1 MTHRFRFTCTRLLPA
16 CALAALLVGP
26 PGFAPSAN
34 AADVTYPGSNLDK
47 GPLWNIDN
55 SLFPAGSLSDN
66 VVTINSGNV
75 GGDVY
80 GNDVDAAFSPV
91 SNNTVILS
99 GGSVGGD
106 ILGGANNGAVTDN
119 NVSISG
125 FGSVLG
131 SVYGGYGAAEGTVNG
146 NDVSISDSGSVTGNV
161 LGGYSRSVN
170 SHVIGNTVTISGGT
184 VRDIYGGQ
192 SGKGNALNN
201 RVTLDGAASQTNV
214 IYGGRVEQ
222 GTARENAVVMKNGSV
237 TLGIFGGIAT
247 ADGGQAQDN
256 HVTMSGGSVGEHLIG
271 GYVQNGSGAATGNSV
286 IFNGG
291 SVTENVYGGRSVNG
305 PAQNNSVT
313 MTNGS
318 ANWLLGGYSNSGDAS
333 GNRVEVSGGT
343 LSGGVNGGETTSGNA
358 TGNSVDFSNVTATY
372 VQGGYSGSGSAT
384 GNSLA
389 LHSGTVQNNAF
400 GGYVDSGSGEASDN
414 SVTFNG
420 GSVTNNIY
428 GGMSAAGLAQNN
440 SVTMTNGSAKWLLGG
455 YSANGNVI
463 GNSVTFNGGSVTNN
477 IYGGMSAAGLAQ
489 NNSVTMTNGSA
500 KWLLGGYSANG
511 NVIGNSVNVSGGTLT
526 GVSGGESNSGSAT
539 GNIVSISSGTVQ
551 SNVNGGFV
559 ASGSGKATGNI
570 VNISGNADLSTATVA
585 GGISSS
591 DAFTGNTLNK
601 NSDAAVHIARNFA
614 SVNFGYSGNA
624 NIGELD
630 STPTGSALS
639 GVTVNTNANNVSFD
653 GVISGSGPITKT
665 GAGTLI
671 LSGTNTYSGGTTI
684 SAGTLSIGSDTNI
697 GSGTNTIGNKGT
709 LLLSGNGTYTNDWT
723 LSGAGSAIA
732 TDNNN
737 TLSGVLSGN
746 GGLTKTGAG
755 TLTLTG
761 NNTYAG
767 GTAINDGTLKGN
779 IASGTDLSIAASA
792 IYDGDNKARSVGGL
806 NGGGKILNTDGL
818 TVQSG
823 DFAGIIDN
831 SNTSLLKNGAGTLT
845 LTGNNAYTGST
856 TISEGTLKGNIAS
869 GTDLSIA
876 ASAIYDGDNKARSVG
891 GLNGG
896 GKILNTSGL
905 TVQSGTFGG
914 VIDNSNTSLIK
925 TGAGTLTLTGNNAYT
940 GGTTISEGTLK
951 GNIASGTDLSIAASA
966 TYDGDNKARSVGDL
980 NGGGNIFNTDGLTVQ
995 SGTFDGVI
1003 DNSNT
1008 SLTKTGAGTLTL
1020 TGNNAYTGST
1030 TISEGTLKGNIA
1042 SGTDL
1047 SIAAS
1052 ATYDGA
1058 NKARSVGGLNG
1069 GGKILNTDGLTVQS
1083 GTFGGVIGNSNTSLI
1098 KTGAGTLTLTGT
1110 NAYTGSTTI
1119 SEGTL
1124 KGNIASGTDLSIADS
1139 ATYDGDNKARSVGGL
1154 NGAGNILNTDGLTVQ
1169 SGDFAGSI
1177 DNSNSG
1183 LTKTGAGTLTLSGTN
1198 TYTGMTTVRSGTLAL
1213 GSDLTSNQLTLYGGT
1228 VFDRGSH
1235 NHSLD
1240 NGILSVNGANGQ
1252 SAMYKGDL
1260 SARNATLNFISP
1272 VHPTQP
1278 LLRVTGDADVSGS
1291 ACNVGLAGGT
1301 SLASGSTLTLLEVD
1315 PDKTLT
1321 ANNLQ
1326 RGNGIVQ
1333 IGSTVAHDITADVNL
1348 DPTTRR
1354 LNAVTAQVSPG
1365 RATDQSKALSEGFL
1379 GGLALNLQGADLVA
1393 GRGMDSAVRASSGTD
1408 DAERHGFAGFGALSG
1423 GSLRYNTGSH
1433 LDMNSL
1439 SLLTGLAW
1447 GIDLAPGRL
1456 TLGAFF
1462 EYGNGSYDTHNS
1474 FTNAASVDGDG
1485 NAYYL
1490 GGGILAR
1497 MDFVNIGPGRF
1508 YAEASGRAGKTHN
1521 EYDSSDLRD
1530 AAGRKADYDSSSPY
1544 YGLHFGT
1551 GYVWNINDAATLD
1564 LYGKYFW
1571 TRQQGDSVGLS
1582 TGEHL
1587 SFDDINSSRLRF
1599 GGRFAYILNE
1609 HVAPYIGAAWEH
1621 EFDGKARA
1629 KTNGFDI
1636 DAPNLRG
1643 NTGIGELGLS
1653 LTPSADLPL
1662 TIDLGVQGY
1671 TGKHEGVTGSLMVK
1685 WEF

>member
-1 MTHRFRFTCTRLLPA
+1 M
-16 CALAALLVGP
+16 
-26 PGFAPSAN
+26 
-34 AADVTYPGSNLDK
+34 
-47 GPLWNIDN
+47 
-55 SLFPAGSLSDN
+55 
-66 VVTINSGNV
+66 
-75 GGDVY
+75 
-80 GNDVDAAFSPV
+80 
-91 SNNTVILS
+91 
-99 GGSVGGD
+99 
-106 ILGGANNGAVTDN
+106 
-119 NVSISG
+119 
-125 FGSVLG
+125 
-131 SVYGGYGAAEGTVNG
+131 
-146 NDVSISDSGSVTGNV
+146 
-161 LGGYSRSVN
+161 
-170 SHVIGNTVTISGGT
+170 
-184 VRDIYGGQ
+184 
-192 SGKGNALNN
+192 
-201 RVTLDGAASQTNV
+201 
-214 IYGGRVEQ
+214 
-222 GTARENAVVMKNGSV
+222 
-237 TLGIFGGIAT
+237 
-247 ADGGQAQDN
+247 
-256 HVTMSGGSVGEHLIG
+256 
-271 GYVQNGSGAATGNSV
+271 
-286 IFNGG
+286 
-291 SVTENVYGGRSVNG
+291 
-305 PAQNNSVT
+305 
-313 MTNGS
+313 
-318 ANWLLGGYSNSGDAS
+318 
-333 GNRVEVSGGT
+333 
-343 LSGGVNGGETTSGNA
+343 
-358 TGNSVDFSNVTATY
+358 
-372 VQGGYSGSGSAT
+372 
-384 GNSLA
+384 
-389 LHSGTVQNNAF
+389 
-400 GGYVDSGSGEASDN
+400 
-414 SVTFNG
+414 
-420 GSVTNNIY
+420 
-428 GGMSAAGLAQNN
+428 
-440 SVTMTNGSAKWLLGG
+440 
-455 YSANGNVI
+455 
-463 GNSVTFNGGSVTNN
+463 
-477 IYGGMSAAGLAQ
+477 
-489 NNSVTMTNGSA
+489 
-500 KWLLGGYSANG
+500 
-511 NVIGNSVNVSGGTLT
+511 
-526 GVSGGESNSGSAT
+526 
-539 GNIVSISSGTVQ
+539 
-551 SNVNGGFV
+551 
-559 ASGSGKATGNI
+559 
-570 VNISGNADLSTATVA
+570 NISGNADLSGAVVA
-585 GGISSS
+585 GGSSPDG
-591 DAFTGNTLNK
+591 DAFTDNTLNK
-601 NSDAAVHIARNFA
+601 NSDAAVHLARNFA
-614 SVNFGYSGNA
+614 SVNFGYSGTA

-653 GVISGSGPITKT
+653 GVISGSGSITKT

-755 TLTLTG
+755 TLTL
-761 NNTYAG
+761 
-767 GTAINDGTLKGN
+767 
-779 IASGTDLSIAASA
+779 
-792 IYDGDNKARSVGGL
+792 
-806 NGGGKILNTDGL
+806 
-818 TVQSG
+818 
-823 DFAGIIDN
+823 
-831 SNTSLLKNGAGTLT
+831 
-845 LTGNNAYTGST
+845 
-856 TISEGTLKGNIAS
+856 
-869 GTDLSIA
+869 
-876 ASAIYDGDNKARSVG
+876 
-891 GLNGG
+891 
-896 GKILNTSGL
+896 
-905 TVQSGTFGG
+905 
-914 VIDNSNTSLIK
+914 
-925 TGAGTLTLTGNNAYT
+925 
-940 GGTTISEGTLK
+940 
-951 GNIASGTDLSIAASA
+951 
-966 TYDGDNKARSVGDL
+966 
-980 NGGGNIFNTDGLTVQ
+980 
-995 SGTFDGVI
+995 
-1003 DNSNT
+1003 
-1008 SLTKTGAGTLTL
+1008 
-1020 TGNNAYTGST
+1020 
-1030 TISEGTLKGNIA
+1030 
-1042 SGTDL
+1042 
-1047 SIAAS
+1047 
-1052 ATYDGA
+1052 
-1058 NKARSVGGLNG
+1058 
-1069 GGKILNTDGLTVQS
+1069 
-1083 GTFGGVIGNSNTSLI
+1083 
-1098 KTGAGTLTLTGT
+1098 
-1110 NAYTGSTTI
+1110 
-1119 SEGTL
+1119 
-1124 KGNIASGTDLSIADS
+1124 
-1139 ATYDGDNKARSVGGL
+1139 
-1154 NGAGNILNTDGLTVQ
+1154 
-1169 SGDFAGSI
+1169 
-1177 DNSNSG
+1177 
-1183 LTKTGAGTLTLSGTN
+1183 SGTN

-1213 GSDLTSNQLTLYGGT
+1213 GSELTSNQLTLYGGT

-1301 SLASGSTLTLLEVD
+1301 SLASGSTLTLLDVD

-1333 IGSTVAHDITADVNL
+1333 IGSTVAHDITTDVAL
-1348 DPTTRR
+1348 DPTTGR
-1354 LNAVTAQVSPG
+1354 LSAVTAQVSPG

-1629 KTNGFDI
+1629 RTNGFDI

-1662 TIDLGVQGY
+1662 TVDLGVQGY

>member
-1 MTHRFRFTCTRLLPA
+1 M
-16 CALAALLVGP
+16 
-26 PGFAPSAN
+26 
-34 AADVTYPGSNLDK
+34 
-47 GPLWNIDN
+47 
-55 SLFPAGSLSDN
+55 
-66 VVTINSGNV
+66 
-75 GGDVY
+75 
-80 GNDVDAAFSPV
+80 
-91 SNNTVILS
+91 
-99 GGSVGGD
+99 
-106 ILGGANNGAVTDN
+106 
-119 NVSISG
+119 
-125 FGSVLG
+125 
-131 SVYGGYGAAEGTVNG
+131 
-146 NDVSISDSGSVTGNV
+146 
-161 LGGYSRSVN
+161 
-170 SHVIGNTVTISGGT
+170 
-184 VRDIYGGQ
+184 
-192 SGKGNALNN
+192 
-201 RVTLDGAASQTNV
+201 TLDGAASQANV

-247 ADGGQAQDN
+247 VDGGQAQDN
-256 HVTMSGGSVGEHLIG
+256 HVTMSGGAVGEHLIG
-271 GYVQNGSGAATGNSV
+271 GYVQNGNGAATGNSV

-318 ANWLLGGYSNSGDAS
+318 ANWLLGGYSDSGDAS

-440 SVTMTNGSAKWLLGG
+440 SVIMTNGSA
-455 YSANGNVI
+455 N
-463 GNSVTFNGGSVTNN
+463 
-477 IYGGMSAAGLAQ
+477 
-489 NNSVTMTNGSA
+489 
-500 KWLLGGYSANG
+500 WLLGGYSANG

-539 GNIVSISSGTVQ
+539 GNIVSISGGTVQ

-653 GVISGSGPITKT
+653 GVISGSGSITKT

-876 ASAIYDGDNKARSVG
+876 ASA
-891 GLNGG
+891 
-896 GKILNTSGL
+896 
-905 TVQSGTFGG
+905 
-914 VIDNSNTSLIK
+914 
-925 TGAGTLTLTGNNAYT
+925 
-940 GGTTISEGTLK
+940 
-951 GNIASGTDLSIAASA
+951 

-1008 SLTKTGAGTLTL
+1008 S
-1020 TGNNAYTGST
+1020 
-1030 TISEGTLKGNIA
+1030 
-1042 SGTDL
+1042 
-1047 SIAAS
+1047 
-1052 ATYDGA
+1052 
-1058 NKARSVGGLNG
+1058 
-1069 GGKILNTDGLTVQS
+1069 
-1083 GTFGGVIGNSNTSLI
+1083 
-1098 KTGAGTLTLTGT
+1098 
-1110 NAYTGSTTI
+1110 
-1119 SEGTL
+1119 
-1124 KGNIASGTDLSIADS
+1124 
-1139 ATYDGDNKARSVGGL
+1139 
-1154 NGAGNILNTDGLTVQ
+1154 
-1169 SGDFAGSI
+1169 
-1177 DNSNSG
+1177 

-1240 NGILSVNGANGQ
+1240 NGILSVNGANSQ

-1291 ACNVGLAGGT
+1291 AYNVGLAGGT

-1348 DPTTRR
+1348 DPTTGR

-1365 RATDQSKALSEGFL
+1365 RATDQSKALPEGFL

-1497 MDFVNIGPGRF
+1497 MDFVNTGPGRF

>member
-66 VVTINSGNV
+66 KVTINSGNV
-75 GGDVY
+75 SGDVY

-201 RVTLDGAASQTNV
+201 SVTLDGAASQANV

-256 HVTMSGGSVGEHLIG
+256 HVTMSGGAVGEHLIG

-318 ANWLLGGYSNSGDAS
+318 AKWLLGGYSNSGDAS

-440 SVTMTNGSAKWLLGG
+440 SVTMTNGSANWLLGG
-455 YSANGNVI
+455 YSDSGDV
-463 GNSVTFNGGSVTNN
+463 S
-477 IYGGMSAAGLAQ
+477 
-489 NNSVTMTNGSA
+489 
-500 KWLLGGYSANG
+500 
-511 NVIGNSVNVSGGTLT
+511 GNSVN
-526 GVSGGESNSGSAT
+526 VSGGESNSGSAT
-539 GNIVSISSGTVQ
+539 GNIVSISGGTVQ

-570 VNISGNADLSTATVA
+570 VNISGNADLSGAVVA
-585 GGISSS
+585 GGSSPDG

-601 NSDAAVHIARNFA
+601 NSDAAVNIARNFA
-614 SVNFGYSGNA
+614 SVIFGYSGTA

-653 GVISGSGPITKT
+653 GVISGSGSITKT

-755 TLTLTG
+755 TLTL
-761 NNTYAG
+761 
-767 GTAINDGTLKGN
+767 
-779 IASGTDLSIAASA
+779 
-792 IYDGDNKARSVGGL
+792 
-806 NGGGKILNTDGL
+806 
-818 TVQSG
+818 
-823 DFAGIIDN
+823 
-831 SNTSLLKNGAGTLT
+831 
-845 LTGNNAYTGST
+845 
-856 TISEGTLKGNIAS
+856 
-869 GTDLSIA
+869 
-876 ASAIYDGDNKARSVG
+876 
-891 GLNGG
+891 
-896 GKILNTSGL
+896 
-905 TVQSGTFGG
+905 
-914 VIDNSNTSLIK
+914 
-925 TGAGTLTLTGNNAYT
+925 
-940 GGTTISEGTLK
+940 
-951 GNIASGTDLSIAASA
+951 
-966 TYDGDNKARSVGDL
+966 
-980 NGGGNIFNTDGLTVQ
+980 
-995 SGTFDGVI
+995 
-1003 DNSNT
+1003 
-1008 SLTKTGAGTLTL
+1008 
-1020 TGNNAYTGST
+1020 
-1030 TISEGTLKGNIA
+1030 
-1042 SGTDL
+1042 
-1047 SIAAS
+1047 
-1052 ATYDGA
+1052 
-1058 NKARSVGGLNG
+1058 
-1069 GGKILNTDGLTVQS
+1069 
-1083 GTFGGVIGNSNTSLI
+1083 
-1098 KTGAGTLTLTGT
+1098 
-1110 NAYTGSTTI
+1110 
-1119 SEGTL
+1119 
-1124 KGNIASGTDLSIADS
+1124 
-1139 ATYDGDNKARSVGGL
+1139 
-1154 NGAGNILNTDGLTVQ
+1154 
-1169 SGDFAGSI
+1169 
-1177 DNSNSG
+1177 
-1183 LTKTGAGTLTLSGTN
+1183 SGTN

-1235 NHSLD
+1235 NHNLD
-1240 NGILSVNGANGQ
+1240 NGILSVNGANSQ
-1252 SAMYKGDL
+1252 NAMYKGDL

-1348 DPTTRR
+1348 DPTTGR

-1365 RATDQSKALSEGFL
+1365 RATDQSKALPEGFL

-1629 KTNGFDI
+1629 RTNGFDI

>member
-146 NDVSISDSGSVTGNV
+146 NDVSIFDSGSVTGNV

-201 RVTLDGAASQTNV
+201 SVTLDGAASQANV

-256 HVTMSGGSVGEHLIG
+256 HVTMSGGAVGEHLIG

-305 PAQNNSVT
+305 P
-313 MTNGS
+313 
-318 ANWLLGGYSNSGDAS
+318 
-333 GNRVEVSGGT
+333 
-343 LSGGVNGGETTSGNA
+343 
-358 TGNSVDFSNVTATY
+358 
-372 VQGGYSGSGSAT
+372 
-384 GNSLA
+384 
-389 LHSGTVQNNAF
+389 
-400 GGYVDSGSGEASDN
+400 
-414 SVTFNG
+414 
-420 GSVTNNIY
+420 
-428 GGMSAAGLAQNN
+428 
-440 SVTMTNGSAKWLLGG
+440 
-455 YSANGNVI
+455 
-463 GNSVTFNGGSVTNN
+463 
-477 IYGGMSAAGLAQ
+477 AQ

-539 GNIVSISSGTVQ
+539 GNIVSISGGTVQ

-570 VNISGNADLSTATVA
+570 VNISGNADLSGAVVA
-585 GGISSS
+585 GGSSPDG
-591 DAFTGNTLNK
+591 DAFTDNTLNK

-614 SVNFGYSGNA
+614 SVNFGYSGTA

-653 GVISGSGPITKT
+653 GVISGSGSITKT

-723 LSGAGSAIA
+723 LSGAGSTIA

-746 GGLTKTGAG
+746 G
-755 TLTLTG
+755 
-761 NNTYAG
+761 
-767 GTAINDGTLKGN
+767 
-779 IASGTDLSIAASA
+779 
-792 IYDGDNKARSVGGL
+792 
-806 NGGGKILNTDGL
+806 
-818 TVQSG
+818 
-823 DFAGIIDN
+823 
-831 SNTSLLKNGAGTLT
+831 
-845 LTGNNAYTGST
+845 
-856 TISEGTLKGNIAS
+856 
-869 GTDLSIA
+869 
-876 ASAIYDGDNKARSVG
+876 
-891 GLNGG
+891 
-896 GKILNTSGL
+896 
-905 TVQSGTFGG
+905 
-914 VIDNSNTSLIK
+914 
-925 TGAGTLTLTGNNAYT
+925 
-940 GGTTISEGTLK
+940 
-951 GNIASGTDLSIAASA
+951 
-966 TYDGDNKARSVGDL
+966 
-980 NGGGNIFNTDGLTVQ
+980 
-995 SGTFDGVI
+995 
-1003 DNSNT
+1003 
-1008 SLTKTGAGTLTL
+1008 
-1020 TGNNAYTGST
+1020 
-1030 TISEGTLKGNIA
+1030 
-1042 SGTDL
+1042 
-1047 SIAAS
+1047 
-1052 ATYDGA
+1052 
-1058 NKARSVGGLNG
+1058 
-1069 GGKILNTDGLTVQS
+1069 
-1083 GTFGGVIGNSNTSLI
+1083 
-1098 KTGAGTLTLTGT
+1098 
-1110 NAYTGSTTI
+1110 
-1119 SEGTL
+1119 
-1124 KGNIASGTDLSIADS
+1124 
-1139 ATYDGDNKARSVGGL
+1139 
-1154 NGAGNILNTDGLTVQ
+1154 
-1169 SGDFAGSI
+1169 
-1177 DNSNSG
+1177 G

-1278 LLRVTGDADVSGS
+1278 LLSVTGDADVSGS
-1291 ACNVGLAGGT
+1291 AYNVGLSGGT
-1301 SLASGSTLTLLEVD
+1301 SLASGSTLTLLEVGAG
-1315 PDKTLT
+1315 KMLT
-1321 ANNLQ
+1321 ANNL
-1326 RGNGIVQ
+1326 RKGGGIVQ

-1348 DPTTRR
+1348 DPITGR

-1447 GIDLAPGRL
+1447 GINLAPGRL

-1497 MDFVNIGPGRF
+1497 MDFVNTGPGRF
-1508 YAEASGRAGKTHN
+1508 YAEASGRVGKTHN

-1551 GYVWNINDAATLD
+1551 GYVWNINDVATLD

-1609 HVAPYIGAAWEH
+1609 HVAPYIGAGWEH

-1629 KTNGFDI
+1629 TTNGFDI
-1636 DAPNLRG
+1636 DTPNLRG

-1662 TIDLGVQGY
+1662 TVDLGVQGY
-1671 TGKHEGVTGSLMVK
+1671 TGKREGVTGSLMVK

>member
-1 MTHRFRFTCTRLLPA
+1 M
-16 CALAALLVGP
+16 
-26 PGFAPSAN
+26 
-34 AADVTYPGSNLDK
+34 
-47 GPLWNIDN
+47 
-55 SLFPAGSLSDN
+55 
-66 VVTINSGNV
+66 
-75 GGDVY
+75 
-80 GNDVDAAFSPV
+80 
-91 SNNTVILS
+91 
-99 GGSVGGD
+99 
-106 ILGGANNGAVTDN
+106 
-119 NVSISG
+119 
-125 FGSVLG
+125 
-131 SVYGGYGAAEGTVNG
+131 
-146 NDVSISDSGSVTGNV
+146 
-161 LGGYSRSVN
+161 
-170 SHVIGNTVTISGGT
+170 
-184 VRDIYGGQ
+184 
-192 SGKGNALNN
+192 
-201 RVTLDGAASQTNV
+201 TLDGAASQANV

-318 ANWLLGGYSNSGDAS
+318 AKWLLGGYSNSGDAS
-333 GNRVEVSGGT
+333 GNSVNVSGGT

-389 LHSGTVQNNAF
+389 IRSGTVQNNAF
-400 GGYVDSGSGEASDN
+400 GGYVDSGSGEAS
-414 SVTFNG
+414 
-420 GSVTNNIY
+420 
-428 GGMSAAGLAQNN
+428 
-440 SVTMTNGSAKWLLGG
+440 
-455 YSANGNVI
+455 

-489 NNSVTMTNGSA
+489 SNSVIMTNGSA
-500 KWLLGGYSANG
+500 NWLLGGYSDSG
-511 NVIGNSVNVSGGTLT
+511 DVSGNSVNVSGGTLT

-539 GNIVSISSGTVQ
+539 GNIVSISGGTVQ

-570 VNISGNADLSTATVA
+570 VNISGNTDLSTATVA
-585 GGISSS
+585 GGISSG

-614 SVNFGYSGNA
+614 SVIFGYSGTA

-653 GVISGSGPITKT
+653 GVISGSGSITKA

-684 SAGTLSIGSDTNI
+684 SAGTLSIVSDTNI
-697 GSGTNTIGNKGT
+697 GSGTNTIGTKGT

-746 GGLTKTGAG
+746 GGLTKTGTG

-779 IASGTDLSIAASA
+779 IASGTDLSIAAGA
-792 IYDGDNKARSVGGL
+792 IYDGDNKARSVDGL
-806 NGGGKILNTDGL
+806 NGGGKLLNTSGL

-831 SNTSLLKNGAGTLT
+831 SNTS
-845 LTGNNAYTGST
+845 
-856 TISEGTLKGNIAS
+856 
-869 GTDLSIA
+869 
-876 ASAIYDGDNKARSVG
+876 
-891 GLNGG
+891 
-896 GKILNTSGL
+896 
-905 TVQSGTFGG
+905 
-914 VIDNSNTSLIK
+914 
-925 TGAGTLTLTGNNAYT
+925 
-940 GGTTISEGTLK
+940 
-951 GNIASGTDLSIAASA
+951 
-966 TYDGDNKARSVGDL
+966 
-980 NGGGNIFNTDGLTVQ
+980 
-995 SGTFDGVI
+995 
-1003 DNSNT
+1003 
-1008 SLTKTGAGTLTL
+1008 
-1020 TGNNAYTGST
+1020 
-1030 TISEGTLKGNIA
+1030 
-1042 SGTDL
+1042 
-1047 SIAAS
+1047 
-1052 ATYDGA
+1052 
-1058 NKARSVGGLNG
+1058 
-1069 GGKILNTDGLTVQS
+1069 
-1083 GTFGGVIGNSNTSLI
+1083 
-1098 KTGAGTLTLTGT
+1098 
-1110 NAYTGSTTI
+1110 
-1119 SEGTL
+1119 
-1124 KGNIASGTDLSIADS
+1124 
-1139 ATYDGDNKARSVGGL
+1139 
-1154 NGAGNILNTDGLTVQ
+1154 
-1169 SGDFAGSI
+1169 
-1177 DNSNSG
+1177 

-1213 GSDLTSNQLTLYGGT
+1213 GSKLTSSQLTLYGGT

-1240 NGILSVNGANGQ
+1240 NGILSVNGVNGQ

-1278 LLRVTGDADVSGS
+1278 LLRVTGDTDVSGS

-1333 IGSTVAHDITADVNL
+1333 IGSTVAHDINADVNL

-1354 LNAVTAQVSPG
+1354 LNALTAQVSPG
-1365 RATDQSKALSEGFL
+1365 RATDQSKALPEGFL

-1629 KTNGFDI
+1629 TTNGFDI
-1636 DAPNLRG
+1636 DAPNLHG
-1643 NTGIGELGLS
+1643 NTGIGELGIS

-1662 TIDLGVQGY
+1662 TVDLGVQGY
-1671 TGKHEGVTGSLMVK
+1671 TGKREGVTGSLMVK

>member
-47 GPLWNIDN
+47 GPLWNIGN

-146 NDVSISDSGSVTGNV
+146 NDVSIFDSGSVTGNV

-318 ANWLLGGYSNSGDAS
+318 ANWLLGGYSDSGDAS

-389 LHSGTVQNNAF
+389 IRSGTVQNNAF
-400 GGYVDSGSGEASDN
+400 GGYVDSGSGEAS
-414 SVTFNG
+414 
-420 GSVTNNIY
+420 
-428 GGMSAAGLAQNN
+428 
-440 SVTMTNGSAKWLLGG
+440 
-455 YSANGNVI
+455 

-489 NNSVTMTNGSA
+489 SNSVIMTNGSA
-500 KWLLGGYSANG
+500 NWLLGGYSDSG
-511 NVIGNSVNVSGGTLT
+511 DVSGNSVNVSGGTLT

-539 GNIVSISSGTVQ
+539 GNIVSISGGTVQ

-570 VNISGNADLSTATVA
+570 VNISGNADLSGAVVA
-585 GGISSS
+585 GGSSPDG

-653 GVISGSGPITKT
+653 GVISGSGSITKT

-746 GGLTKTGAG
+746 GGLTKTGTS

-761 NNTYAG
+761 NNAYTG
-767 GTAINDGTLKGN
+767 STTISDGTLKGN
-779 IASGTDLSIAASA
+779 IASGTDLSIADSA

-806 NGGGKILNTDGL
+806 NGAGKILNT
-818 TVQSG
+818 
-823 DFAGIIDN
+823 N
-831 SNTSLLKNGAGTLT
+831 
-845 LTGNNAYTGST
+845 
-856 TISEGTLKGNIAS
+856 
-869 GTDLSIA
+869 
-876 ASAIYDGDNKARSVG
+876 
-891 GLNGG
+891 
-896 GKILNTSGL
+896 GL

-914 VIDNSNTSLIK
+914 VIGNSNTSLIK

-951 GNIASGTDLSIAASA
+951 GNIASGTDLSIV
-966 TYDGDNKARSVGDL
+966 DN
-980 NGGGNIFNTDGLTVQ
+980 
-995 SGTFDGVI
+995 
-1003 DNSNT
+1003 
-1008 SLTKTGAGTLTL
+1008 
-1020 TGNNAYTGST
+1020 
-1030 TISEGTLKGNIA
+1030 
-1042 SGTDL
+1042 
-1047 SIAAS
+1047 
-1052 ATYDGA
+1052 
-1058 NKARSVGGLNG
+1058 
-1069 GGKILNTDGLTVQS
+1069 
-1083 GTFGGVIGNSNTSLI
+1083 
-1098 KTGAGTLTLTGT
+1098 
-1110 NAYTGSTTI
+1110 
-1119 SEGTL
+1119 
-1124 KGNIASGTDLSIADS
+1124 

-1154 NGAGNILNTDGLTVQ
+1154 NGGGNIFNTDGLTVQ

-1177 DNSNSG
+1177 DNSNTS

-1228 VFDRGSH
+1228 VFNRGSH

-1291 ACNVGLAGGT
+1291 TYNVGLSGGT
-1301 SLASGSTLTLLEVD
+1301 SLAAGSTLTLLEVGAG
-1315 PDKTLT
+1315 KMLT
-1321 ANNLQ
+1321 ANNL
-1326 RGNGIVQ
+1326 RKGGGIVQ
-1333 IGSTVAHDITADVNL
+1333 IGSTVAHDITTDVAL
-1348 DPTTRR
+1348 DPTTGR

-1365 RATDQSKALSEGFL
+1365 RATDQSKALPKGFL

-1629 KTNGFDI
+1629 TTNGFDI
-1636 DAPNLRG
+1636 DAPNLHG
-1643 NTGIGELGLS
+1643 NTGIGELGIS

-1662 TIDLGVQGY
+1662 TVDLGVQGY
-1671 TGKHEGVTGSLMVK
+1671 TGKREGVTGSLMVK

>member
-146 NDVSISDSGSVTGNV
+146 NDVSIFDSGSVTGNV

-201 RVTLDGAASQTNV
+201 SVTLDGAASQANV

-256 HVTMSGGSVGEHLIG
+256 HVTMSGGAVGEHLIG

-318 ANWLLGGYSNSGDAS
+318 AKWLLGGYSNSGDAS

-389 LHSGTVQNNAF
+389 IRSGTVQNNAF
-400 GGYVDSGSGEASDN
+400 GGYVDSGSGEAS
-414 SVTFNG
+414 
-420 GSVTNNIY
+420 
-428 GGMSAAGLAQNN
+428 
-440 SVTMTNGSAKWLLGG
+440 
-455 YSANGNVI
+455 

-539 GNIVSISSGTVQ
+539 GNIVSISGGTVQ

-570 VNISGNADLSTATVA
+570 VNISGNADLSGAVVA
-585 GGISSS
+585 GGSSPDG
-591 DAFTGNTLNK
+591 DAFTDNTLNK

-614 SVNFGYSGNA
+614 SVNFGYSGTA

-653 GVISGSGPITKT
+653 GVISGSGSITKT

-723 LSGAGSAIA
+723 LSGAGSTIA

-746 GGLTKTGAG
+746 G
-755 TLTLTG
+755 
-761 NNTYAG
+761 
-767 GTAINDGTLKGN
+767 
-779 IASGTDLSIAASA
+779 
-792 IYDGDNKARSVGGL
+792 
-806 NGGGKILNTDGL
+806 
-818 TVQSG
+818 
-823 DFAGIIDN
+823 
-831 SNTSLLKNGAGTLT
+831 
-845 LTGNNAYTGST
+845 
-856 TISEGTLKGNIAS
+856 
-869 GTDLSIA
+869 
-876 ASAIYDGDNKARSVG
+876 
-891 GLNGG
+891 
-896 GKILNTSGL
+896 
-905 TVQSGTFGG
+905 
-914 VIDNSNTSLIK
+914 
-925 TGAGTLTLTGNNAYT
+925 
-940 GGTTISEGTLK
+940 
-951 GNIASGTDLSIAASA
+951 
-966 TYDGDNKARSVGDL
+966 
-980 NGGGNIFNTDGLTVQ
+980 
-995 SGTFDGVI
+995 
-1003 DNSNT
+1003 
-1008 SLTKTGAGTLTL
+1008 
-1020 TGNNAYTGST
+1020 
-1030 TISEGTLKGNIA
+1030 
-1042 SGTDL
+1042 
-1047 SIAAS
+1047 
-1052 ATYDGA
+1052 
-1058 NKARSVGGLNG
+1058 
-1069 GGKILNTDGLTVQS
+1069 
-1083 GTFGGVIGNSNTSLI
+1083 
-1098 KTGAGTLTLTGT
+1098 
-1110 NAYTGSTTI
+1110 
-1119 SEGTL
+1119 
-1124 KGNIASGTDLSIADS
+1124 
-1139 ATYDGDNKARSVGGL
+1139 
-1154 NGAGNILNTDGLTVQ
+1154 
-1169 SGDFAGSI
+1169 
-1177 DNSNSG
+1177 G

-1228 VFDRGSH
+1228 VFNRGSH

-1629 KTNGFDI
+1629 RTNGFDI

-1653 LTPSADLPL
+1653 LTPSTDLPL
-1662 TIDLGVQGY
+1662 TVDLGVQGY

>member
-146 NDVSISDSGSVTGNV
+146 NDVSIFDSGSVTGNV

-201 RVTLDGAASQTNV
+201 SVTLDGAASQANV

-271 GYVQNGSGAATGNSV
+271 GYVQNGNGAATGNSV

-318 ANWLLGGYSNSGDAS
+318 AKWLLGGYSNSGDAS

-358 TGNSVDFSNVTATY
+358 TGNRVDFSNVTATS

-389 LHSGTVQNNAF
+389 IRSGTVQNNAF
-400 GGYVDSGSGEASDN
+400 GGYVDSGSGEAS
-414 SVTFNG
+414 
-420 GSVTNNIY
+420 
-428 GGMSAAGLAQNN
+428 
-440 SVTMTNGSAKWLLGG
+440 
-455 YSANGNVI
+455 

-539 GNIVSISSGTVQ
+539 GNIVSISGGTVQ

-570 VNISGNADLSTATVA
+570 VNISGNADLSGAVVA
-585 GGISSS
+585 GGSSPDG
-591 DAFTGNTLNK
+591 DAFTDNTLNK
-601 NSDAAVHIARNFA
+601 NSDAAVHLARNFA
-614 SVNFGYSGNA
+614 SVNFGYSGTA

-653 GVISGSGPITKT
+653 GVISGSGSITKT

-746 GGLTKTGAG
+746 GGLTKTG
-755 TLTLTG
+755 T
-761 NNTYAG
+761 
-767 GTAINDGTLKGN
+767 
-779 IASGTDLSIAASA
+779 
-792 IYDGDNKARSVGGL
+792 
-806 NGGGKILNTDGL
+806 
-818 TVQSG
+818 
-823 DFAGIIDN
+823 
-831 SNTSLLKNGAGTLT
+831 
-845 LTGNNAYTGST
+845 
-856 TISEGTLKGNIAS
+856 
-869 GTDLSIA
+869 
-876 ASAIYDGDNKARSVG
+876 
-891 GLNGG
+891 
-896 GKILNTSGL
+896 
-905 TVQSGTFGG
+905 
-914 VIDNSNTSLIK
+914 
-925 TGAGTLTLTGNNAYT
+925 
-940 GGTTISEGTLK
+940 
-951 GNIASGTDLSIAASA
+951 
-966 TYDGDNKARSVGDL
+966 
-980 NGGGNIFNTDGLTVQ
+980 
-995 SGTFDGVI
+995 
-1003 DNSNT
+1003 
-1008 SLTKTGAGTLTL
+1008 
-1020 TGNNAYTGST
+1020 
-1030 TISEGTLKGNIA
+1030 
-1042 SGTDL
+1042 
-1047 SIAAS
+1047 
-1052 ATYDGA
+1052 
-1058 NKARSVGGLNG
+1058 
-1069 GGKILNTDGLTVQS
+1069 
-1083 GTFGGVIGNSNTSLI
+1083 
-1098 KTGAGTLTLTGT
+1098 
-1110 NAYTGSTTI
+1110 
-1119 SEGTL
+1119 
-1124 KGNIASGTDLSIADS
+1124 
-1139 ATYDGDNKARSVGGL
+1139 
-1154 NGAGNILNTDGLTVQ
+1154 
-1169 SGDFAGSI
+1169 
-1177 DNSNSG
+1177 
-1183 LTKTGAGTLTLSGTN
+1183 GTLTLSGTN

-1291 ACNVGLAGGT
+1291 AYNVGLSGGT
-1301 SLASGSTLTLLEVD
+1301 SLAAGSTLTLLEVGAG
-1315 PDKTLT
+1315 KMLT
-1321 ANNLQ
+1321 ANNL
-1326 RGNGIVQ
+1326 RKGGGIVQ
-1333 IGSTVAHDITADVNL
+1333 IGSTVAHDITTDVAL
-1348 DPTTRR
+1348 DPTTGR

-1365 RATDQSKALSEGFL
+1365 RATDQSKALPEGFL

-1497 MDFVNIGPGRF
+1497 MDFVNTGPGRF

>member
-146 NDVSISDSGSVTGNV
+146 NDVSIFDSGSVTGNV

-201 RVTLDGAASQTNV
+201 SVTLDGAASQANV

-256 HVTMSGGSVGEHLIG
+256 HVTMSGGAVGEHLIG

-318 ANWLLGGYSNSGDAS
+318 AKWLLGGYSNSGDAS

-389 LHSGTVQNNAF
+389 IRSGTVQNNAF
-400 GGYVDSGSGEASDN
+400 GGYVDSGSGEAS
-414 SVTFNG
+414 
-420 GSVTNNIY
+420 
-428 GGMSAAGLAQNN
+428 
-440 SVTMTNGSAKWLLGG
+440 
-455 YSANGNVI
+455 

-570 VNISGNADLSTATVA
+570 VNISGNADLSGAVVA
-585 GGISSS
+585 GGSSPDG

-653 GVISGSGPITKT
+653 GVISGSGSITKT

-779 IASGTDLSIAASA
+779 IASGTDLSIAASTT
-792 IYDGDNKARSVGGL
+792 YDGDNKARSVGGL
-806 NGGGKILNTDGL
+806 NGGGN
-818 TVQSG
+818 
-823 DFAGIIDN
+823 
-831 SNTSLLKNGAGTLT
+831 
-845 LTGNNAYTGST
+845 
-856 TISEGTLKGNIAS
+856 
-869 GTDLSIA
+869 
-876 ASAIYDGDNKARSVG
+876 
-891 GLNGG
+891 
-896 GKILNTSGL
+896 
-905 TVQSGTFGG
+905 
-914 VIDNSNTSLIK
+914 
-925 TGAGTLTLTGNNAYT
+925 
-940 GGTTISEGTLK
+940 
-951 GNIASGTDLSIAASA
+951 
-966 TYDGDNKARSVGDL
+966 
-980 NGGGNIFNTDGLTVQ
+980 
-995 SGTFDGVI
+995 
-1003 DNSNT
+1003 
-1008 SLTKTGAGTLTL
+1008 
-1020 TGNNAYTGST
+1020 
-1030 TISEGTLKGNIA
+1030 
-1042 SGTDL
+1042 
-1047 SIAAS
+1047 
-1052 ATYDGA
+1052 
-1058 NKARSVGGLNG
+1058 
-1069 GGKILNTDGLTVQS
+1069 ILNTDGLTVQS

-1098 KTGAGTLTLTGT
+1098 KTGAGTLTLTGN

-1213 GSDLTSNQLTLYGGT
+1213 GNDLTSNQLTLYGGT

-1629 KTNGFDI
+1629 TTNGFDI
-1636 DAPNLRG
+1636 DAPNLHG

-1671 TGKHEGVTGSLMVK
+1671 TGKH
-1685 WEF
+1685 

>member
-146 NDVSISDSGSVTGNV
+146 NDVSIFDSGSVTGNV

-201 RVTLDGAASQTNV
+201 SVTLDGAASQANV

-237 TLGIFGGIAT
+237 ALGIFGGIAT
-247 ADGGQAQDN
+247 VDGGQAQDN
-256 HVTMSGGSVGEHLIG
+256 HVTMSGGSVGQHLIG
-271 GYVQNGSGAATGNSV
+271 GYVQ
-286 IFNGG
+286 
-291 SVTENVYGGRSVNG
+291 
-305 PAQNNSVT
+305 
-313 MTNGS
+313 
-318 ANWLLGGYSNSGDAS
+318 
-333 GNRVEVSGGT
+333 
-343 LSGGVNGGETTSGNA
+343 
-358 TGNSVDFSNVTATY
+358 
-372 VQGGYSGSGSAT
+372 
-384 GNSLA
+384 
-389 LHSGTVQNNAF
+389 
-400 GGYVDSGSGEASDN
+400 SGSGEASGN

-420 GSVTNNIY
+420 GSVANNIY
-428 GGMSAAGLAQNN
+428 GGMSAAGLVQSNN
-440 SVTMTNGSAKWLLGG
+440 VIMTNGSAKWLLGG
-455 YSANGNVI
+455 YS
-463 GNSVTFNGGSVTNN
+463 NSGDVS
-477 IYGGMSAAGLAQ
+477 
-489 NNSVTMTNGSA
+489 
-500 KWLLGGYSANG
+500 
-511 NVIGNSVNVSGGTLT
+511 GNSVNVSGGTLT

-539 GNIVSISSGTVQ
+539 GNIVSISGGTVHG
-551 SNVNGGFV
+551 NVNGGFV
-559 ASGSGKATGNI
+559 ASDNGKATGNI
-570 VNISGNADLSTATVA
+570 VNISGKADLSGAVVA
-585 GGISSS
+585 GGSSPDG
-591 DAFTGNTLNK
+591 DAFTDNTLNK

-614 SVNFGYSGNA
+614 SVNFGYSGTA

-653 GVISGSGPITKT
+653 GVISGSGSITKT

-684 SAGTLSIGSDTNI
+684 SAGILSIGSDTNI

-792 IYDGDNKARSVGGL
+792 IYDGDNKARSVGDL

-845 LTGNNAYTGST
+845 LTGNNAYTG
-856 TISEGTLKGNIAS
+856 
-869 GTDLSIA
+869 
-876 ASAIYDGDNKARSVG
+876 
-891 GLNGG
+891 
-896 GKILNTSGL
+896 
-905 TVQSGTFGG
+905 
-914 VIDNSNTSLIK
+914 
-925 TGAGTLTLTGNNAYT
+925 
-940 GGTTISEGTLK
+940 GTTINAGTLK

-995 SGTFDGVI
+995 SGTFGGVI

-1008 SLTKTGAGTLTL
+1008 S
-1020 TGNNAYTGST
+1020 
-1030 TISEGTLKGNIA
+1030 
-1042 SGTDL
+1042 
-1047 SIAAS
+1047 
-1052 ATYDGA
+1052 
-1058 NKARSVGGLNG
+1058 
-1069 GGKILNTDGLTVQS
+1069 
-1083 GTFGGVIGNSNTSLI
+1083 
-1098 KTGAGTLTLTGT
+1098 
-1110 NAYTGSTTI
+1110 
-1119 SEGTL
+1119 
-1124 KGNIASGTDLSIADS
+1124 
-1139 ATYDGDNKARSVGGL
+1139 
-1154 NGAGNILNTDGLTVQ
+1154 
-1169 SGDFAGSI
+1169 
-1177 DNSNSG
+1177 

-1462 EYGNGSYDTHNS
+1462 EYGNGSYDTHTS
-1474 FTNAASVDGDG
+1474 FTNAASVDCDG

-1497 MDFVNIGPGRF
+1497 MDFVNTGPGRF

-1629 KTNGFDI
+1629 RTNGFDI

-1653 LTPSADLPL
+1653 LTPSTDLPL
-1662 TIDLGVQGY
+1662 TVDLGVQGY

>member
-131 SVYGGYGAAEGTVNG
+131 SVYGGYGAAEGTVSG
-146 NDVSISDSGSVTGNV
+146 NNVSIFDSGSVNRNV

-201 RVTLDGAASQTNV
+201 SVTLDGAASQANV

-318 ANWLLGGYSNSGDAS
+318 AKWLLGGYSNSGDAS
-333 GNRVEVSGGT
+333 GNSVNVSGGT

-389 LHSGTVQNNAF
+389 IRSGTVQNNAF
-400 GGYVDSGSGEASDN
+400 GGYVDSGSGEAS
-414 SVTFNG
+414 
-420 GSVTNNIY
+420 
-428 GGMSAAGLAQNN
+428 
-440 SVTMTNGSAKWLLGG
+440 
-455 YSANGNVI
+455 

-539 GNIVSISSGTVQ
+539 GNIVSISGGTVQ

-570 VNISGNADLSTATVA
+570 VNISGNADLSGAVVA
-585 GGISSS
+585 GGSSPDG
-591 DAFTGNTLNK
+591 DAFTDNTLNK
-601 NSDAAVHIARNFA
+601 NSDAAVHLARNFA
-614 SVNFGYSGNA
+614 SVNFGYSGTA

-653 GVISGSGPITKT
+653 GVISGSGSITKT

-755 TLTLTG
+755 TLTL
-761 NNTYAG
+761 
-767 GTAINDGTLKGN
+767 
-779 IASGTDLSIAASA
+779 
-792 IYDGDNKARSVGGL
+792 
-806 NGGGKILNTDGL
+806 
-818 TVQSG
+818 
-823 DFAGIIDN
+823 
-831 SNTSLLKNGAGTLT
+831 
-845 LTGNNAYTGST
+845 
-856 TISEGTLKGNIAS
+856 
-869 GTDLSIA
+869 
-876 ASAIYDGDNKARSVG
+876 
-891 GLNGG
+891 
-896 GKILNTSGL
+896 
-905 TVQSGTFGG
+905 
-914 VIDNSNTSLIK
+914 
-925 TGAGTLTLTGNNAYT
+925 
-940 GGTTISEGTLK
+940 
-951 GNIASGTDLSIAASA
+951 
-966 TYDGDNKARSVGDL
+966 
-980 NGGGNIFNTDGLTVQ
+980 
-995 SGTFDGVI
+995 
-1003 DNSNT
+1003 
-1008 SLTKTGAGTLTL
+1008 
-1020 TGNNAYTGST
+1020 
-1030 TISEGTLKGNIA
+1030 
-1042 SGTDL
+1042 
-1047 SIAAS
+1047 
-1052 ATYDGA
+1052 
-1058 NKARSVGGLNG
+1058 
-1069 GGKILNTDGLTVQS
+1069 
-1083 GTFGGVIGNSNTSLI
+1083 
-1098 KTGAGTLTLTGT
+1098 
-1110 NAYTGSTTI
+1110 
-1119 SEGTL
+1119 
-1124 KGNIASGTDLSIADS
+1124 
-1139 ATYDGDNKARSVGGL
+1139 
-1154 NGAGNILNTDGLTVQ
+1154 
-1169 SGDFAGSI
+1169 
-1177 DNSNSG
+1177 
-1183 LTKTGAGTLTLSGTN
+1183 SGTN

-1213 GSDLTSNQLTLYGGT
+1213 GSELTSNQLTLYGGT

-1301 SLASGSTLTLLEVD
+1301 SLASGSTLTLLDVD

-1333 IGSTVAHDITADVNL
+1333 IGSTVAHDITTDVAL
-1348 DPTTRR
+1348 DPTTGR
-1354 LNAVTAQVSPG
+1354 LSAVTAQVSPG

-1551 GYVWNINDAATLD
+1551 GYVWNINYAATLD
-1564 LYGKYFW
+1564 LYCKYFW

-1629 KTNGFDI
+1629 RTNGFDI

-1662 TIDLGVQGY
+1662 TVDLGVQGY

>member
-47 GPLWNIDN
+47 GPLWNIGN

-66 VVTINSGNV
+66 KVTINSGNV
-75 GGDVY
+75 SGDVY

-106 ILGGANNGAVTDN
+106 ILGGANNGAVTGN

-201 RVTLDGAASQTNV
+201 SVTLDGAASQANV

-247 ADGGQAQDN
+247 VDGGQAQDN
-256 HVTMSGGSVGEHLIG
+256 HVTMSGGAVGEHLIG
-271 GYVQNGSGAATGNSV
+271 GYVQNGNGAATGNSV

-318 ANWLLGGYSNSGDAS
+318 ANWLLGGYSDSGDAS

-440 SVTMTNGSAKWLLGG
+440 SVIMTNGSA
-455 YSANGNVI
+455 N
-463 GNSVTFNGGSVTNN
+463 
-477 IYGGMSAAGLAQ
+477 
-489 NNSVTMTNGSA
+489 
-500 KWLLGGYSANG
+500 WLLGGYSANG

-539 GNIVSISSGTVQ
+539 GNIVSISGGTVQ

-653 GVISGSGPITKT
+653 GVISGSGSITKT

-1020 TGNNAYTGST
+1020 TGNNAYTGGT

-1098 KTGAGTLTLTGT
+1098 KTGAGTLTL
-1110 NAYTGSTTI
+1110 
-1119 SEGTL
+1119 
-1124 KGNIASGTDLSIADS
+1124 
-1139 ATYDGDNKARSVGGL
+1139 
-1154 NGAGNILNTDGLTVQ
+1154 
-1169 SGDFAGSI
+1169 
-1177 DNSNSG
+1177 
-1183 LTKTGAGTLTLSGTN
+1183 SGTN

-1240 NGILSVNGANGQ
+1240 NGILSVNGANSQ

-1291 ACNVGLAGGT
+1291 AYNVGLAGGT

-1348 DPTTRR
+1348 DPTTGR

-1365 RATDQSKALSEGFL
+1365 RATDQSKALPEGFL

-1497 MDFVNIGPGRF
+1497 MDFVNTGPGRF

>member
-146 NDVSISDSGSVTGNV
+146 NDVSIFDSGSVTGNV

-201 RVTLDGAASQTNV
+201 SVTLDGAASQANV

-256 HVTMSGGSVGEHLIG
+256 HVTMSGGAVGEHLIG

-318 ANWLLGGYSNSGDAS
+318 AKWLLGGYSNSGDAS

-463 GNSVTFNGGSVTNN
+463 GNSVN
-477 IYGGMSAAGLAQ
+477 I
-489 NNSVTMTNGSA
+489 
-500 KWLLGGYSANG
+500 
-511 NVIGNSVNVSGGTLT
+511 SGGTLT

-539 GNIVSISSGTVQ
+539 GNIVSISGGTVQ

-653 GVISGSGPITKT
+653 GVISGSGSITKT

-684 SAGTLSIGSDTNI
+684 SAGTL
-697 GSGTNTIGNKGT
+697 
-709 LLLSGNGTYTNDWT
+709 
-723 LSGAGSAIA
+723 
-732 TDNNN
+732 
-737 TLSGVLSGN
+737 
-746 GGLTKTGAG
+746 
-755 TLTLTG
+755 
-761 NNTYAG
+761 
-767 GTAINDGTLKGN
+767 KGN
-779 IASGTDLSIAASA
+779 IASGTDLSIA
-792 IYDGDNKARSVGGL
+792 D
-806 NGGGKILNTDGL
+806 
-818 TVQSG
+818 
-823 DFAGIIDN
+823 
-831 SNTSLLKNGAGTLT
+831 
-845 LTGNNAYTGST
+845 
-856 TISEGTLKGNIAS
+856 
-869 GTDLSIA
+869 
-876 ASAIYDGDNKARSVG
+876 
-891 GLNGG
+891 
-896 GKILNTSGL
+896 
-905 TVQSGTFGG
+905 
-914 VIDNSNTSLIK
+914 
-925 TGAGTLTLTGNNAYT
+925 
-940 GGTTISEGTLK
+940 
-951 GNIASGTDLSIAASA
+951 
-966 TYDGDNKARSVGDL
+966 
-980 NGGGNIFNTDGLTVQ
+980 
-995 SGTFDGVI
+995 
-1003 DNSNT
+1003 
-1008 SLTKTGAGTLTL
+1008 
-1020 TGNNAYTGST
+1020 
-1030 TISEGTLKGNIA
+1030 
-1042 SGTDL
+1042 
-1047 SIAAS
+1047 S

-1069 GGKILNTDGLTVQS
+1069 GGKILNT
-1083 GTFGGVIGNSNTSLI
+1083 N
-1098 KTGAGTLTLTGT
+1098 
-1110 NAYTGSTTI
+1110 
-1119 SEGTL
+1119 
-1124 KGNIASGTDLSIADS
+1124 
-1139 ATYDGDNKARSVGGL
+1139 
-1154 NGAGNILNTDGLTVQ
+1154 GLTVQ
-1169 SGDFAGSI
+1169 SGDFAGII
-1177 DNSNSG
+1177 DNSNTS
-1183 LTKTGAGTLTLSGTN
+1183 LLKTGAGTLTLSGTN

-1252 SAMYKGDL
+1252 SSMYKGDL

-1439 SLLTGLAW
+1439 SLLTGLSW

-1629 KTNGFDI
+1629 TTNGFDI
-1636 DAPNLRG
+1636 DAPNLHG
-1643 NTGIGELGLS
+1643 NTGIGELGIS

-1662 TIDLGVQGY
+1662 TVDLGVQGY
-1671 TGKHEGVTGSLMVK
+1671 TGKREGVTGSLMVK

>member
-1 MTHRFRFTCTRLLPA
+1 M
-16 CALAALLVGP
+16 
-26 PGFAPSAN
+26 
-34 AADVTYPGSNLDK
+34 Y
-47 GPLWNIDN
+47 
-55 SLFPAGSLSDN
+55 
-66 VVTINSGNV
+66 
-75 GGDVY
+75 
-80 GNDVDAAFSPV
+80 
-91 SNNTVILS
+91 
-99 GGSVGGD
+99 
-106 ILGGANNGAVTDN
+106 
-119 NVSISG
+119 
-125 FGSVLG
+125 
-131 SVYGGYGAAEGTVNG
+131 
-146 NDVSISDSGSVTGNV
+146 
-161 LGGYSRSVN
+161 
-170 SHVIGNTVTISGGT
+170 
-184 VRDIYGGQ
+184 
-192 SGKGNALNN
+192 
-201 RVTLDGAASQTNV
+201 
-214 IYGGRVEQ
+214 
-222 GTARENAVVMKNGSV
+222 
-237 TLGIFGGIAT
+237 
-247 ADGGQAQDN
+247 
-256 HVTMSGGSVGEHLIG
+256 
-271 GYVQNGSGAATGNSV
+271 
-286 IFNGG
+286 
-291 SVTENVYGGRSVNG
+291 
-305 PAQNNSVT
+305 
-313 MTNGS
+313 
-318 ANWLLGGYSNSGDAS
+318 
-333 GNRVEVSGGT
+333 
-343 LSGGVNGGETTSGNA
+343 
-358 TGNSVDFSNVTATY
+358 
-372 VQGGYSGSGSAT
+372 
-384 GNSLA
+384 SLA

-420 GSVTNNIY
+420 GSVANNVY

-455 YSANGNVI
+455 YSANGNVS
-463 GNSVTFNGGSVTNN
+463 GNS
-477 IYGGMSAAGLAQ
+477 I
-489 NNSVTMTNGSA
+489 
-500 KWLLGGYSANG
+500 
-511 NVIGNSVNVSGGTLT
+511 NVSGGTLT

-539 GNIVSISSGTVQ
+539 GNIVSISGGTVQ

-653 GVISGSGPITKT
+653 GVISGSGSITKA

-755 TLTLTG
+755 TLTL
-761 NNTYAG
+761 
-767 GTAINDGTLKGN
+767 
-779 IASGTDLSIAASA
+779 
-792 IYDGDNKARSVGGL
+792 
-806 NGGGKILNTDGL
+806 
-818 TVQSG
+818 
-823 DFAGIIDN
+823 
-831 SNTSLLKNGAGTLT
+831 
-845 LTGNNAYTGST
+845 
-856 TISEGTLKGNIAS
+856 
-869 GTDLSIA
+869 
-876 ASAIYDGDNKARSVG
+876 
-891 GLNGG
+891 
-896 GKILNTSGL
+896 
-905 TVQSGTFGG
+905 
-914 VIDNSNTSLIK
+914 
-925 TGAGTLTLTGNNAYT
+925 
-940 GGTTISEGTLK
+940 
-951 GNIASGTDLSIAASA
+951 
-966 TYDGDNKARSVGDL
+966 
-980 NGGGNIFNTDGLTVQ
+980 
-995 SGTFDGVI
+995 
-1003 DNSNT
+1003 
-1008 SLTKTGAGTLTL
+1008 
-1020 TGNNAYTGST
+1020 
-1030 TISEGTLKGNIA
+1030 
-1042 SGTDL
+1042 
-1047 SIAAS
+1047 
-1052 ATYDGA
+1052 
-1058 NKARSVGGLNG
+1058 
-1069 GGKILNTDGLTVQS
+1069 
-1083 GTFGGVIGNSNTSLI
+1083 
-1098 KTGAGTLTLTGT
+1098 
-1110 NAYTGSTTI
+1110 
-1119 SEGTL
+1119 
-1124 KGNIASGTDLSIADS
+1124 
-1139 ATYDGDNKARSVGGL
+1139 
-1154 NGAGNILNTDGLTVQ
+1154 
-1169 SGDFAGSI
+1169 
-1177 DNSNSG
+1177 
-1183 LTKTGAGTLTLSGTN
+1183 SGTN
-1198 TYTGMTTVRSGTLAL
+1198 TYTGMTTVRSGTLTL

-1235 NHSLD
+1235 NHSMD
-1240 NGILSVNGANGQ
+1240 NGILSVNGVNGQ

-1272 VHPTQP
+1272 VHPTQS
-1278 LLRVTGDADVSGS
+1278 LLRVTGDTDVSGS
-1291 ACNVGLAGGT
+1291 AYNVGLAGGT

-1408 DAERHGFAGFGALSG
+1408 DAERHGFAGFGVLSG

-1629 KTNGFDI
+1629 RTNGFDI

>member
-146 NDVSISDSGSVTGNV
+146 NDVSIFDSGSVTGNV

-201 RVTLDGAASQTNV
+201 SVTLDGAASQANV

-256 HVTMSGGSVGEHLIG
+256 HVTMSGGAVGEHLIG

-318 ANWLLGGYSNSGDAS
+318 SKWLLGGYSNSGDAS

-463 GNSVTFNGGSVTNN
+463 GNSVN
-477 IYGGMSAAGLAQ
+477 I
-489 NNSVTMTNGSA
+489 
-500 KWLLGGYSANG
+500 
-511 NVIGNSVNVSGGTLT
+511 SGGTLT

-539 GNIVSISSGTVQ
+539 GNIVSISGGTVQ

-653 GVISGSGPITKT
+653 GVISGSGSITKT

-684 SAGTLSIGSDTNI
+684 SAGTL
-697 GSGTNTIGNKGT
+697 
-709 LLLSGNGTYTNDWT
+709 
-723 LSGAGSAIA
+723 
-732 TDNNN
+732 
-737 TLSGVLSGN
+737 
-746 GGLTKTGAG
+746 
-755 TLTLTG
+755 
-761 NNTYAG
+761 
-767 GTAINDGTLKGN
+767 KGN
-779 IASGTDLSIAASA
+779 IASGTDLSIADSA

-806 NGGGKILNTDGL
+806 NGGGKILNTNGL

-831 SNTSLLKNGAGTLT
+831 SNTSLL
-845 LTGNNAYTGST
+845 
-856 TISEGTLKGNIAS
+856 
-869 GTDLSIA
+869 
-876 ASAIYDGDNKARSVG
+876 
-891 GLNGG
+891 
-896 GKILNTSGL
+896 
-905 TVQSGTFGG
+905 
-914 VIDNSNTSLIK
+914 
-925 TGAGTLTLTGNNAYT
+925 
-940 GGTTISEGTLK
+940 
-951 GNIASGTDLSIAASA
+951 
-966 TYDGDNKARSVGDL
+966 
-980 NGGGNIFNTDGLTVQ
+980 
-995 SGTFDGVI
+995 
-1003 DNSNT
+1003 
-1008 SLTKTGAGTLTL
+1008 
-1020 TGNNAYTGST
+1020 
-1030 TISEGTLKGNIA
+1030 
-1042 SGTDL
+1042 
-1047 SIAAS
+1047 
-1052 ATYDGA
+1052 
-1058 NKARSVGGLNG
+1058 
-1069 GGKILNTDGLTVQS
+1069 
-1083 GTFGGVIGNSNTSLI
+1083 
-1098 KTGAGTLTLTGT
+1098 
-1110 NAYTGSTTI
+1110 
-1119 SEGTL
+1119 
-1124 KGNIASGTDLSIADS
+1124 
-1139 ATYDGDNKARSVGGL
+1139 
-1154 NGAGNILNTDGLTVQ
+1154 
-1169 SGDFAGSI
+1169 
-1177 DNSNSG
+1177 
-1183 LTKTGAGTLTLSGTN
+1183 KTGAGTLTLSGTN

-1252 SAMYKGDL
+1252 SSMYKGDL

-1439 SLLTGLAW
+1439 SLLTGLSW

-1629 KTNGFDI
+1629 TTNGFDI
-1636 DAPNLRG
+1636 DAPNLHG
-1643 NTGIGELGLS
+1643 NTGIGELGIS

-1662 TIDLGVQGY
+1662 TVDLGVQGY
-1671 TGKHEGVTGSLMVK
+1671 TGKREGVTGSLMVK

>member
-1 MTHRFRFTCTRLLPA
+1 
-16 CALAALLVGP
+16 
-26 PGFAPSAN
+26 
-34 AADVTYPGSNLDK
+34 
-47 GPLWNIDN
+47 
-55 SLFPAGSLSDN
+55 
-66 VVTINSGNV
+66 
-75 GGDVY
+75 
-80 GNDVDAAFSPV
+80 
-91 SNNTVILS
+91 
-99 GGSVGGD
+99 
-106 ILGGANNGAVTDN
+106 
-119 NVSISG
+119 
-125 FGSVLG
+125 
-131 SVYGGYGAAEGTVNG
+131 
-146 NDVSISDSGSVTGNV
+146 
-161 LGGYSRSVN
+161 
-170 SHVIGNTVTISGGT
+170 
-184 VRDIYGGQ
+184 
-192 SGKGNALNN
+192 
-201 RVTLDGAASQTNV
+201 
-214 IYGGRVEQ
+214 
-222 GTARENAVVMKNGSV
+222 
-237 TLGIFGGIAT
+237 
-247 ADGGQAQDN
+247 
-256 HVTMSGGSVGEHLIG
+256 
-271 GYVQNGSGAATGNSV
+271 
-286 IFNGG
+286 
-291 SVTENVYGGRSVNG
+291 
-305 PAQNNSVT
+305 

-318 ANWLLGGYSNSGDAS
+318 AKWLLGGYSNSGDAS

-389 LHSGTVQNNAF
+389 IRSGTVQNNAF
-400 GGYVDSGSGEASDN
+400 GGYVDSGSGEAS
-414 SVTFNG
+414 
-420 GSVTNNIY
+420 
-428 GGMSAAGLAQNN
+428 
-440 SVTMTNGSAKWLLGG
+440 
-455 YSANGNVI
+455 

-539 GNIVSISSGTVQ
+539 GNIVSISGGTVQ

-653 GVISGSGPITKT
+653 GVISGSGSITKA

-755 TLTLTG
+755 TLTL
-761 NNTYAG
+761 
-767 GTAINDGTLKGN
+767 
-779 IASGTDLSIAASA
+779 
-792 IYDGDNKARSVGGL
+792 
-806 NGGGKILNTDGL
+806 
-818 TVQSG
+818 
-823 DFAGIIDN
+823 
-831 SNTSLLKNGAGTLT
+831 
-845 LTGNNAYTGST
+845 
-856 TISEGTLKGNIAS
+856 
-869 GTDLSIA
+869 
-876 ASAIYDGDNKARSVG
+876 
-891 GLNGG
+891 
-896 GKILNTSGL
+896 
-905 TVQSGTFGG
+905 
-914 VIDNSNTSLIK
+914 
-925 TGAGTLTLTGNNAYT
+925 
-940 GGTTISEGTLK
+940 
-951 GNIASGTDLSIAASA
+951 
-966 TYDGDNKARSVGDL
+966 
-980 NGGGNIFNTDGLTVQ
+980 
-995 SGTFDGVI
+995 
-1003 DNSNT
+1003 
-1008 SLTKTGAGTLTL
+1008 
-1020 TGNNAYTGST
+1020 
-1030 TISEGTLKGNIA
+1030 
-1042 SGTDL
+1042 
-1047 SIAAS
+1047 
-1052 ATYDGA
+1052 
-1058 NKARSVGGLNG
+1058 
-1069 GGKILNTDGLTVQS
+1069 
-1083 GTFGGVIGNSNTSLI
+1083 
-1098 KTGAGTLTLTGT
+1098 
-1110 NAYTGSTTI
+1110 
-1119 SEGTL
+1119 
-1124 KGNIASGTDLSIADS
+1124 
-1139 ATYDGDNKARSVGGL
+1139 
-1154 NGAGNILNTDGLTVQ
+1154 
-1169 SGDFAGSI
+1169 
-1177 DNSNSG
+1177 
-1183 LTKTGAGTLTLSGTN
+1183 SGTN
-1198 TYTGMTTVRSGTLAL
+1198 TYTGMTTVRSGTLTL

-1235 NHSLD
+1235 NHSMD
-1240 NGILSVNGANGQ
+1240 NGILSVNGVNGQ

-1272 VHPTQP
+1272 VHPTQS
-1278 LLRVTGDADVSGS
+1278 LLRVTGDTDVSGS
-1291 ACNVGLAGGT
+1291 AYNVGLAGGT

-1662 TIDLGVQGY
+1662 TVDLGVQGY

>member
-146 NDVSISDSGSVTGNV
+146 NDVSIFDSGSVTGNV

-201 RVTLDGAASQTNV
+201 SVTLDGAASQANV

-256 HVTMSGGSVGEHLIG
+256 HVTMSGGAVGEHLIG

-318 ANWLLGGYSNSGDAS
+318 AKWLLGGYSNSGDAS

-463 GNSVTFNGGSVTNN
+463 GNSVN
-477 IYGGMSAAGLAQ
+477 I
-489 NNSVTMTNGSA
+489 
-500 KWLLGGYSANG
+500 
-511 NVIGNSVNVSGGTLT
+511 SGGTLT

-539 GNIVSISSGTVQ
+539 GNIVSISGGTVQ

-653 GVISGSGPITKT
+653 GVISGSGSITKT

-684 SAGTLSIGSDTNI
+684 SAGTL
-697 GSGTNTIGNKGT
+697 
-709 LLLSGNGTYTNDWT
+709 
-723 LSGAGSAIA
+723 
-732 TDNNN
+732 
-737 TLSGVLSGN
+737 
-746 GGLTKTGAG
+746 
-755 TLTLTG
+755 
-761 NNTYAG
+761 
-767 GTAINDGTLKGN
+767 KGN
-779 IASGTDLSIAASA
+779 IASGTDLSIADSA

-806 NGGGKILNTDGL
+806 NGAGKILNTNGL

-856 TISEGTLKGNIAS
+856 TISEGTLKGSIAS

-876 ASAIYDGDNKARSVG
+876 ASAIYDGD
-891 GLNGG
+891 
-896 GKILNTSGL
+896 
-905 TVQSGTFGG
+905 
-914 VIDNSNTSLIK
+914 
-925 TGAGTLTLTGNNAYT
+925 
-940 GGTTISEGTLK
+940 
-951 GNIASGTDLSIAASA
+951 
-966 TYDGDNKARSVGDL
+966 
-980 NGGGNIFNTDGLTVQ
+980 
-995 SGTFDGVI
+995 
-1003 DNSNT
+1003 
-1008 SLTKTGAGTLTL
+1008 
-1020 TGNNAYTGST
+1020 
-1030 TISEGTLKGNIA
+1030 
-1042 SGTDL
+1042 
-1047 SIAAS
+1047 
-1052 ATYDGA
+1052 

-1110 NAYTGSTTI
+1110 NAYTGGTTI

-1139 ATYDGDNKARSVGGL
+1139 ATYDGANKARSVGGL
-1154 NGAGNILNTDGLTVQ
+1154 NGGGKILNTNGLTVQ
-1169 SGDFAGSI
+1169 SGDFAGII
-1177 DNSNSG
+1177 DNSNTS
-1183 LTKTGAGTLTLSGTN
+1183 LLKTGAGTLTLSGTN

-1252 SAMYKGDL
+1252 SSMYKGDL

-1439 SLLTGLAW
+1439 SLLTGLSW

-1629 KTNGFDI
+1629 TTNGFDI
-1636 DAPNLRG
+1636 DAPNLHG
-1643 NTGIGELGLS
+1643 NTGIGELGIS

-1662 TIDLGVQGY
+1662 TVDLGVQGY
-1671 TGKHEGVTGSLMVK
+1671 TGKREGVTGSLMVK

>member
-146 NDVSISDSGSVTGNV
+146 NDVSIFDSGSVTGNV

-201 RVTLDGAASQTNV
+201 SVTLDGAASQANV

-256 HVTMSGGSVGEHLIG
+256 HVTMSGGAVGEHLIG

-318 ANWLLGGYSNSGDAS
+318 AKWLLGGYSNSGDAS

-463 GNSVTFNGGSVTNN
+463 GNSVN
-477 IYGGMSAAGLAQ
+477 I
-489 NNSVTMTNGSA
+489 
-500 KWLLGGYSANG
+500 
-511 NVIGNSVNVSGGTLT
+511 SGGTLT

-539 GNIVSISSGTVQ
+539 GNIVSISGGTVQ

-653 GVISGSGPITKT
+653 GVISGSGSITKT

-684 SAGTLSIGSDTNI
+684 SAGTL
-697 GSGTNTIGNKGT
+697 
-709 LLLSGNGTYTNDWT
+709 
-723 LSGAGSAIA
+723 
-732 TDNNN
+732 
-737 TLSGVLSGN
+737 
-746 GGLTKTGAG
+746 
-755 TLTLTG
+755 
-761 NNTYAG
+761 
-767 GTAINDGTLKGN
+767 KGN
-779 IASGTDLSIAASA
+779 IASGTDLSIADSA

-806 NGGGKILNTDGL
+806 NGAGKILNTNGL

-856 TISEGTLKGNIAS
+856 TISDGTLKGNIAS

-876 ASAIYDGDNKARSVG
+876 DSATYDGDNKARSVG
-891 GLNGG
+891 GLNGD
-896 GKILNTSGL
+896 GKILNTDGL
-905 TVQSGTFGG
+905 TVQNGTFGG
-914 VIDNSNTSLIK
+914 VIDNSNTSLTK
-925 TGAGTLTLTGNNAYT
+925 TGAGTLTLTRNNAYT

-951 GNIASGTDLSIAASA
+951 GNIASGTDLSIVDNA
-966 TYDGDNKARSVGDL
+966 TYDGDNKARSVGGL
-980 NGGGNIFNTDGLTVQ
+980 NGGGN
-995 SGTFDGVI
+995 
-1003 DNSNT
+1003 
-1008 SLTKTGAGTLTL
+1008 
-1020 TGNNAYTGST
+1020 
-1030 TISEGTLKGNIA
+1030 
-1042 SGTDL
+1042 
-1047 SIAAS
+1047 
-1052 ATYDGA
+1052 
-1058 NKARSVGGLNG
+1058 
-1069 GGKILNTDGLTVQS
+1069 ILNTDGLTVQS

-1110 NAYTGSTTI
+1110 NAYTGGTTI

-1139 ATYDGDNKARSVGGL
+1139 ATYDGANKARSVGGL
-1154 NGAGNILNTDGLTVQ
+1154 NGGGKILNTNGLTVQ
-1169 SGDFAGSI
+1169 SGDFAGII
-1177 DNSNSG
+1177 DNSNTS
-1183 LTKTGAGTLTLSGTN
+1183 LLKTGAGTLTLSGTN

-1252 SAMYKGDL
+1252 SSMYKGDL

-1439 SLLTGLAW
+1439 SLLTGLSW

-1629 KTNGFDI
+1629 TTNGFDI
-1636 DAPNLRG
+1636 DAPNLHG
-1643 NTGIGELGLS
+1643 NTGIGELGIS

-1662 TIDLGVQGY
+1662 TVDLGVQGY
-1671 TGKHEGVTGSLMVK
+1671 TGKREGVTGSLMVK

>member
-47 GPLWNIDN
+47 GPLWNIGN

-146 NDVSISDSGSVTGNV
+146 NDVSIFDSGSVTGNV

-201 RVTLDGAASQTNV
+201 SVTLDGAVSQANV

-318 ANWLLGGYSNSGDAS
+318 ANWLLGGYSDSGDVS
-333 GNRVEVSGGT
+333 GNSVNVSGGT

-463 GNSVTFNGGSVTNN
+463 GNS
-477 IYGGMSAAGLAQ
+477 I
-489 NNSVTMTNGSA
+489 
-500 KWLLGGYSANG
+500 
-511 NVIGNSVNVSGGTLT
+511 NVSGGTLT

-539 GNIVSISSGTVQ
+539 GNIVSISGGTVQ

-653 GVISGSGPITKT
+653 GVISGSGSITKA

-746 GGLTKTGAG
+746 GGLTKKGG
-755 TLTLTG
+755 GILTLTG
-761 NNTYAG
+761 NNAYTG
-767 GTAINDGTLKGN
+767 STTISEGTLKGN

-831 SNTSLLKNGAGTLT
+831 SNTSL
-845 LTGNNAYTGST
+845 
-856 TISEGTLKGNIAS
+856 
-869 GTDLSIA
+869 
-876 ASAIYDGDNKARSVG
+876 
-891 GLNGG
+891 
-896 GKILNTSGL
+896 
-905 TVQSGTFGG
+905 
-914 VIDNSNTSLIK
+914 
-925 TGAGTLTLTGNNAYT
+925 
-940 GGTTISEGTLK
+940 
-951 GNIASGTDLSIAASA
+951 
-966 TYDGDNKARSVGDL
+966 
-980 NGGGNIFNTDGLTVQ
+980 
-995 SGTFDGVI
+995 
-1003 DNSNT
+1003 
-1008 SLTKTGAGTLTL
+1008 
-1020 TGNNAYTGST
+1020 
-1030 TISEGTLKGNIA
+1030 
-1042 SGTDL
+1042 
-1047 SIAAS
+1047 
-1052 ATYDGA
+1052 
-1058 NKARSVGGLNG
+1058 
-1069 GGKILNTDGLTVQS
+1069 
-1083 GTFGGVIGNSNTSLI
+1083 
-1098 KTGAGTLTLTGT
+1098 
-1110 NAYTGSTTI
+1110 
-1119 SEGTL
+1119 
-1124 KGNIASGTDLSIADS
+1124 
-1139 ATYDGDNKARSVGGL
+1139 
-1154 NGAGNILNTDGLTVQ
+1154 
-1169 SGDFAGSI
+1169 
-1177 DNSNSG
+1177 
-1183 LTKTGAGTLTLSGTN
+1183 TKTGAGTLTLSGTN

-1235 NHSLD
+1235 NHNLD
-1240 NGILSVNGANGQ
+1240 NGILSVNGANSQ
-1252 SAMYKGDL
+1252 NAMYKGDL

-1291 ACNVGLAGGT
+1291 TYNVGLSGGT
-1301 SLASGSTLTLLEVD
+1301 SLAAGSTLTLLEVGAG
-1315 PDKTLT
+1315 KMLT
-1321 ANNLQ
+1321 ANNL
-1326 RGNGIVQ
+1326 RKGGGIVQ
-1333 IGSTVAHDITADVNL
+1333 IGSTVAHDITTDVAL
-1348 DPTTRR
+1348 DPTTGR

-1365 RATDQSKALSEGFL
+1365 RATDQSKALPKGFL

-1551 GYVWNINDAATLD
+1551 ATSGTSTMPPHLTCTASTSGHGSRATAWACPPANI
-1564 LYGKYFW
+1564 
-1571 TRQQGDSVGLS
+1571 
-1582 TGEHL
+1582 
-1587 SFDDINSSRLRF
+1587 
-1599 GGRFAYILNE
+1599 
-1609 HVAPYIGAAWEH
+1609 
-1621 EFDGKARA
+1621 
-1629 KTNGFDI
+1629 
-1636 DAPNLRG
+1636 
-1643 NTGIGELGLS
+1643 
-1653 LTPSADLPL
+1653 
-1662 TIDLGVQGY
+1662 
-1671 TGKHEGVTGSLMVK
+1671 
-1685 WEF
+1685 

>member
-47 GPLWNIDN
+47 GPLWNIGN

-66 VVTINSGNV
+66 KVTINSGNV
-75 GGDVY
+75 SGDVY

-106 ILGGANNGAVTDN
+106 ILGGANNGAVTGN
-119 NVSISG
+119 KVSISG

-146 NDVSISDSGSVTGNV
+146 NDVSIFDSGSVTGNV

-201 RVTLDGAASQTNV
+201 SVTLDGAASQANV

-247 ADGGQAQDN
+247 VDGGQAQDN
-256 HVTMSGGSVGEHLIG
+256 HVTMSGGAVGEHLIG
-271 GYVQNGSGAATGNSV
+271 GYVQNGNGAATGNSV

-318 ANWLLGGYSNSGDAS
+318 ANWLLGGYSDSGDAS

-440 SVTMTNGSAKWLLGG
+440 SVIMTNGSA
-455 YSANGNVI
+455 N
-463 GNSVTFNGGSVTNN
+463 
-477 IYGGMSAAGLAQ
+477 
-489 NNSVTMTNGSA
+489 
-500 KWLLGGYSANG
+500 WLLGGYSANG

-653 GVISGSGPITKT
+653 GVISGSGSITKT

-746 GGLTKTGAG
+746 GGLTKTGTG

-761 NNTYAG
+761 NNAYTG
-767 GTAINDGTLKGN
+767 STTISDGTLKGN
-779 IASGTDLSIAASA
+779 IASGTDLSIADSA

-806 NGGGKILNTDGL
+806 NGAGKILNTNGL

-823 DFAGIIDN
+823 TFGGGIDN
-831 SNTSLLKNGAGTLT
+831 SNTSLIKTGAGTLT

-905 TVQSGTFGG
+905 TVQSGDFAGI
-914 VIDNSNTSLIK
+914 IDNSNTS
-925 TGAGTLTLTGNNAYT
+925 
-940 GGTTISEGTLK
+940 
-951 GNIASGTDLSIAASA
+951 
-966 TYDGDNKARSVGDL
+966 
-980 NGGGNIFNTDGLTVQ
+980 
-995 SGTFDGVI
+995 
-1003 DNSNT
+1003 
-1008 SLTKTGAGTLTL
+1008 
-1020 TGNNAYTGST
+1020 
-1030 TISEGTLKGNIA
+1030 
-1042 SGTDL
+1042 
-1047 SIAAS
+1047 
-1052 ATYDGA
+1052 
-1058 NKARSVGGLNG
+1058 
-1069 GGKILNTDGLTVQS
+1069 
-1083 GTFGGVIGNSNTSLI
+1083 
-1098 KTGAGTLTLTGT
+1098 
-1110 NAYTGSTTI
+1110 
-1119 SEGTL
+1119 
-1124 KGNIASGTDLSIADS
+1124 
-1139 ATYDGDNKARSVGGL
+1139 
-1154 NGAGNILNTDGLTVQ
+1154 
-1169 SGDFAGSI
+1169 
-1177 DNSNSG
+1177 

-1198 TYTGMTTVRSGTLAL
+1198 TYTGMTTVRSGALAL

-1235 NHSLD
+1235 NHNLD
-1240 NGILSVNGANGQ
+1240 NGILSVNGANSQ
-1252 SAMYKGDL
+1252 NAMYKGDL

-1291 ACNVGLAGGT
+1291 AYNVGLAGST

-1348 DPTTRR
+1348 DPTIGR

-1408 DAERHGFAGFGALSG
+1408 DAERHDFAGFGALSG

-1629 KTNGFDI
+1629 TTNGFDI
-1636 DAPNLRG
+1636 DAPNLHG
-1643 NTGIGELGLS
+1643 NTGIGELGIS

-1662 TIDLGVQGY
+1662 TVDLGVQGY
-1671 TGKHEGVTGSLMVK
+1671 TGKREGVTGSLMVK

>member
-16 CALAALLVGP
+16 CALAGP
-26 PGFAPSAN
+26 PGVAPSAN
-34 AADVTYPGSNLDK
+34 AADVTYPGSTLDK
-47 GPLWNIDN
+47 GPLWNIGN

-125 FGSVLG
+125 FGSVSG

-170 SHVIGNTVTISGGT
+170 SNVIGNTVIISGGT

-201 RVTLDGAASQTNV
+201 RVTLDGAASQANV
-214 IYGGRVEQ
+214 IYGGRVEH

-237 TLGIFGGIAT
+237 ILGIFGGIAT

-256 HVTMSGGSVGEHLIG
+256 HVTMSGGAVGEHLIG
-271 GYVQNGSGAATGNSV
+271 GYVQNGNGEASGNSV
-286 IFNGG
+286 IFNDG
-291 SVTENVYGGRSVNG
+291 SVTGNVYGGQSAG
-305 PAQNNSVT
+305 GLAQNNSVT

-318 ANWLLGGYSNSGDAS
+318 AKWLLGGYSNSGDAS

-343 LSGGVNGGETTSGNA
+343 LTGGVNGGETTSGNA

-389 LHSGTVQNNAF
+389 IRSGTVQNNAF

-428 GGMSAAGLAQNN
+428 GGMSAGGLAQNN
-440 SVTMTNGSAKWLLGG
+440 SVIMTNGSANWLLGG
-455 YSANGNVI
+455 YSDSGDVN
-463 GNSVTFNGGSVTNN
+463 
-477 IYGGMSAAGLAQ
+477 
-489 NNSVTMTNGSA
+489 
-500 KWLLGGYSANG
+500 
-511 NVIGNSVNVSGGTLT
+511 GNSVNVSGGTLT

-539 GNIVSISSGTVQ
+539 GNIVSISGGTVQ

-585 GGISSS
+585 GGTSSG

-614 SVNFGYSGNA
+614 SVNFGYSGTA

-630 STPTGSALS
+630 STPTGSELS
-639 GVTVNTNANNVSFD
+639 GVTVNTNANTVSFD
-653 GVISGSGPITKT
+653 GIISSSGSMTKI

-684 SAGTLSIGSDTNI
+684 SAGTL
-697 GSGTNTIGNKGT
+697 
-709 LLLSGNGTYTNDWT
+709 
-723 LSGAGSAIA
+723 
-732 TDNNN
+732 
-737 TLSGVLSGN
+737 VLMN
-746 GGLTKTGAG
+746 
-755 TLTLTG
+755 
-761 NNTYAG
+761 
-767 GTAINDGTLKGN
+767 
-779 IASGTDLSIAASA
+779 
-792 IYDGDNKARSVGGL
+792 
-806 NGGGKILNTDGL
+806 
-818 TVQSG
+818 
-823 DFAGIIDN
+823 
-831 SNTSLLKNGAGTLT
+831 
-845 LTGNNAYTGST
+845 
-856 TISEGTLKGNIAS
+856 
-869 GTDLSIA
+869 
-876 ASAIYDGDNKARSVG
+876 
-891 GLNGG
+891 
-896 GKILNTSGL
+896 
-905 TVQSGTFGG
+905 
-914 VIDNSNTSLIK
+914 
-925 TGAGTLTLTGNNAYT
+925 
-940 GGTTISEGTLK
+940 
-951 GNIASGTDLSIAASA
+951 ASA
-966 TYDGDNKARSVGDL
+966 TG
-980 NGGGNIFNTDGLTVQ
+980 
-995 SGTFDGVI
+995 
-1003 DNSNT
+1003 
-1008 SLTKTGAGTLTL
+1008 TGAVTVG
-1020 TGNNAYTGST
+1020 A
-1030 TISEGTLKGNIA
+1030 
-1042 SGTDL
+1042 L
-1047 SIAAS
+1047 SRMRAAS
-1052 ATYDGA
+1052 PAPATLELA
-1058 NKARSVGGLNG
+1058 
-1069 GGKILNTDGLTVQS
+1069 
-1083 GTFGGVIGNSNTSLI
+1083 F
-1098 KTGAGTLTLTGT
+1098 AGTYANAINGNGNVAT
-1110 NAYTGSTTI
+1110 NPG
-1119 SEGTL
+1119 
-1124 KGNIASGTDLSIADS
+1124 
-1139 ATYDGDNKARSVGGL
+1139 DGH
-1154 NGAGNILNTDGLTVQ
+1154 
-1169 SGDFAGSI
+1169 
-1177 DNSNSG
+1177 
-1183 LTKTGAGTLTLSGTN
+1183 TLTLSGTN

-1213 GSDLTSNQLTLYGGT
+1213 GNDLTSNQLTLYGGT

-1278 LLRVTGDADVSGS
+1278 LLSVTGDADVSGS
-1291 ACNVGLAGGT
+1291 AYNVGLSGGT
-1301 SLASGSTLTLLEVD
+1301 SLAAGSTLTLLEVGAG
-1315 PDKTLT
+1315 KMLT
-1321 ANNLQ
+1321 ANNL
-1326 RGNGIVQ
+1326 RKGGGIVQ
-1333 IGSTVAHDITADVNL
+1333 IGSTVAHAITTDMAL
-1348 DPTTRR
+1348 DPATGR

-1365 RATDQSKALSEGFL
+1365 RATDQSKALPEGFL
-1379 GGLALNLQGADLVA
+1379 SGLALNLQGADLVA

-1447 GIDLAPGRL
+1447 GINLAPGRL

-1497 MDFVNIGPGRF
+1497 MDFVNTGPGRF
-1508 YAEASGRAGKTHN
+1508 YAEASGRVGKTHN

-1551 GYVWNINDAATLD
+1551 GYVWNINDVATLD

-1629 KTNGFDI
+1629 TTNGFDI
-1636 DAPNLRG
+1636 DTPNLRG

-1662 TIDLGVQGY
+1662 TVDLGVQGY
-1671 TGKHEGVTGSLMVK
+1671 TGKREGVTGSLMVK

>member
-47 GPLWNIDN
+47 GPLWNIGN

-318 ANWLLGGYSNSGDAS
+318 ANWLLGGYSDSGDVS
-333 GNRVEVSGGT
+333 GNSVNVSGGT

-372 VQGGYSGSGSAT
+372 IQGGYSGSGSAT

-463 GNSVTFNGGSVTNN
+463 GNSVN
-477 IYGGMSAAGLAQ
+477 I
-489 NNSVTMTNGSA
+489 
-500 KWLLGGYSANG
+500 
-511 NVIGNSVNVSGGTLT
+511 SGGTLT

-539 GNIVSISSGTVQ
+539 GNIVSISGGTVQ

-653 GVISGSGPITKT
+653 GVISGSGSITKA

-779 IASGTDLSIAASA
+779 IASGTDLSIADSA

-806 NGGGKILNTDGL
+806 NGAGKILNTNGL

-831 SNTSLLKNGAGTLT
+831 SNTSLLKNGAGTLTLTGNNAYTGSTTISEGTLKGNIASGTDLSIVDNATYDGDNKARSVGGLNGGGNILNTDGLTVQSGTFGGVIGNSNTSLIKTGAGTLT

-905 TVQSGTFGG
+905 TVQSGDF
-914 VIDNSNTSLIK
+914 
-925 TGAGTLTLTGNNAYT
+925 AG
-940 GGTTISEGTLK
+940 I
-951 GNIASGTDLSIAASA
+951 
-966 TYDGDNKARSVGDL
+966 
-980 NGGGNIFNTDGLTVQ
+980 
-995 SGTFDGVI
+995 I

-1008 SLTKTGAGTLTL
+1008 SLTKTGT
-1020 TGNNAYTGST
+1020 
-1030 TISEGTLKGNIA
+1030 
-1042 SGTDL
+1042 
-1047 SIAAS
+1047 
-1052 ATYDGA
+1052 
-1058 NKARSVGGLNG
+1058 
-1069 GGKILNTDGLTVQS
+1069 
-1083 GTFGGVIGNSNTSLI
+1083 
-1098 KTGAGTLTLTGT
+1098 
-1110 NAYTGSTTI
+1110 
-1119 SEGTL
+1119 
-1124 KGNIASGTDLSIADS
+1124 
-1139 ATYDGDNKARSVGGL
+1139 
-1154 NGAGNILNTDGLTVQ
+1154 
-1169 SGDFAGSI
+1169 
-1177 DNSNSG
+1177 
-1183 LTKTGAGTLTLSGTN
+1183 GTLTLSGTN

-1439 SLLTGLAW
+1439 SLLTGLSW

-1629 KTNGFDI
+1629 TTNGFDI
-1636 DAPNLRG
+1636 DAPNLHG

>member
-47 GPLWNIDN
+47 GPLWNIGN

-66 VVTINSGNV
+66 KVTINSGNV
-75 GGDVY
+75 SGDVY

-237 TLGIFGGIAT
+237 T
-247 ADGGQAQDN
+247 
-256 HVTMSGGSVGEHLIG
+256 
-271 GYVQNGSGAATGNSV
+271 
-286 IFNGG
+286 
-291 SVTENVYGGRSVNG
+291 
-305 PAQNNSVT
+305 

-318 ANWLLGGYSNSGDAS
+318 ANWLLGGYSDSGDVS
-333 GNRVEVSGGT
+333 GNSVNVSGGT

-440 SVTMTNGSAKWLLGG
+440 SVTMTNGSA
-455 YSANGNVI
+455 N
-463 GNSVTFNGGSVTNN
+463 
-477 IYGGMSAAGLAQ
+477 
-489 NNSVTMTNGSA
+489 
-500 KWLLGGYSANG
+500 WLLGGYSANG
-511 NVIGNSVNVSGGTLT
+511 NVIGNSVNISGGTLT

-539 GNIVSISSGTVQ
+539 GNIVSISGGTVQ

-601 NSDAAVHIARNFA
+601 NSDAAVNIARNFA
-614 SVNFGYSGNA
+614 SVIFGYSGTA

-653 GVISGSGPITKT
+653 GVISGSGSITKT

-755 TLTLTG
+755 TLTL
-761 NNTYAG
+761 
-767 GTAINDGTLKGN
+767 
-779 IASGTDLSIAASA
+779 
-792 IYDGDNKARSVGGL
+792 
-806 NGGGKILNTDGL
+806 
-818 TVQSG
+818 
-823 DFAGIIDN
+823 
-831 SNTSLLKNGAGTLT
+831 
-845 LTGNNAYTGST
+845 
-856 TISEGTLKGNIAS
+856 
-869 GTDLSIA
+869 
-876 ASAIYDGDNKARSVG
+876 
-891 GLNGG
+891 
-896 GKILNTSGL
+896 
-905 TVQSGTFGG
+905 
-914 VIDNSNTSLIK
+914 
-925 TGAGTLTLTGNNAYT
+925 
-940 GGTTISEGTLK
+940 
-951 GNIASGTDLSIAASA
+951 
-966 TYDGDNKARSVGDL
+966 
-980 NGGGNIFNTDGLTVQ
+980 
-995 SGTFDGVI
+995 
-1003 DNSNT
+1003 
-1008 SLTKTGAGTLTL
+1008 
-1020 TGNNAYTGST
+1020 
-1030 TISEGTLKGNIA
+1030 
-1042 SGTDL
+1042 
-1047 SIAAS
+1047 
-1052 ATYDGA
+1052 
-1058 NKARSVGGLNG
+1058 
-1069 GGKILNTDGLTVQS
+1069 
-1083 GTFGGVIGNSNTSLI
+1083 
-1098 KTGAGTLTLTGT
+1098 
-1110 NAYTGSTTI
+1110 
-1119 SEGTL
+1119 
-1124 KGNIASGTDLSIADS
+1124 
-1139 ATYDGDNKARSVGGL
+1139 
-1154 NGAGNILNTDGLTVQ
+1154 
-1169 SGDFAGSI
+1169 
-1177 DNSNSG
+1177 
-1183 LTKTGAGTLTLSGTN
+1183 SGTN

-1235 NHSLD
+1235 NHNLD
-1240 NGILSVNGANGQ
+1240 NGILSVNGANSQ
-1252 SAMYKGDL
+1252 NAMYKGDL

-1348 DPTTRR
+1348 DPTTGR

-1365 RATDQSKALSEGFL
+1365 RATDQSKALPEGFL

-1629 KTNGFDI
+1629 RTNGFDI

>member
-1 MTHRFRFTCTRLLPA
+1 MAMTWTPRSARSAIIRSFCR
-16 CALAALLVGP
+16 AAR
-26 PGFAPSAN
+26 SA
-34 AADVTYPGSNLDK
+34 ATS
-47 GPLWNIDN
+47 
-55 SLFPAGSLSDN
+55 
-66 VVTINSGNV
+66 
-75 GGDVY
+75 
-80 GNDVDAAFSPV
+80 
-91 SNNTVILS
+91 
-99 GGSVGGD
+99 
-106 ILGGANNGAVTDN
+106 LGGANNGAVTDN
-119 NVSISG
+119 NVAISG

-146 NDVSISDSGSVTGNV
+146 NDVSIFDSGSVTGNV

-201 RVTLDGAASQTNV
+201 SVTLDGAASQANV

-256 HVTMSGGSVGEHLIG
+256 HVTMSGGAVGEHLIG

-318 ANWLLGGYSNSGDAS
+318 AKWLLGGYSNSGDVS

-463 GNSVTFNGGSVTNN
+463 GNS
-477 IYGGMSAAGLAQ
+477 I
-489 NNSVTMTNGSA
+489 
-500 KWLLGGYSANG
+500 
-511 NVIGNSVNVSGGTLT
+511 NVSGGTLT

-539 GNIVSISSGTVQ
+539 GNIVSISGGTVQ

-639 GVTVNTNANNVSFD
+639 SVTVNTNANNVSFD
-653 GVISGSGPITKT
+653 GVISGSGSITKA

-755 TLTLTG
+755 TLTL
-761 NNTYAG
+761 
-767 GTAINDGTLKGN
+767 
-779 IASGTDLSIAASA
+779 
-792 IYDGDNKARSVGGL
+792 
-806 NGGGKILNTDGL
+806 
-818 TVQSG
+818 
-823 DFAGIIDN
+823 
-831 SNTSLLKNGAGTLT
+831 
-845 LTGNNAYTGST
+845 
-856 TISEGTLKGNIAS
+856 
-869 GTDLSIA
+869 
-876 ASAIYDGDNKARSVG
+876 
-891 GLNGG
+891 
-896 GKILNTSGL
+896 
-905 TVQSGTFGG
+905 
-914 VIDNSNTSLIK
+914 
-925 TGAGTLTLTGNNAYT
+925 
-940 GGTTISEGTLK
+940 
-951 GNIASGTDLSIAASA
+951 
-966 TYDGDNKARSVGDL
+966 
-980 NGGGNIFNTDGLTVQ
+980 
-995 SGTFDGVI
+995 
-1003 DNSNT
+1003 
-1008 SLTKTGAGTLTL
+1008 
-1020 TGNNAYTGST
+1020 
-1030 TISEGTLKGNIA
+1030 
-1042 SGTDL
+1042 
-1047 SIAAS
+1047 
-1052 ATYDGA
+1052 
-1058 NKARSVGGLNG
+1058 
-1069 GGKILNTDGLTVQS
+1069 
-1083 GTFGGVIGNSNTSLI
+1083 
-1098 KTGAGTLTLTGT
+1098 
-1110 NAYTGSTTI
+1110 
-1119 SEGTL
+1119 
-1124 KGNIASGTDLSIADS
+1124 
-1139 ATYDGDNKARSVGGL
+1139 
-1154 NGAGNILNTDGLTVQ
+1154 
-1169 SGDFAGSI
+1169 
-1177 DNSNSG
+1177 
-1183 LTKTGAGTLTLSGTN
+1183 SGTN

-1240 NGILSVNGANGQ
+1240 NGILSVNGANSQ

-1291 ACNVGLAGGT
+1291 AYNVGLAGGT
-1301 SLASGSTLTLLEVD
+1301 SLASWSTLTLLEVD

-1348 DPTTRR
+1348 DPTTGR
-1354 LNAVTAQVSPG
+1354 LSAVTAQVSPG
-1365 RATDQSKALSEGFL
+1365 RATDQSKALPEGFL

-1497 MDFVNIGPGRF
+1497 MDFVNTGPGRF

-1629 KTNGFDI
+1629 TTNGFDI
-1636 DAPNLRG
+1636 DAPNLHG
-1643 NTGIGELGLS
+1643 NTGIGELGIS

-1662 TIDLGVQGY
+1662 TVDLGVQGY
-1671 TGKHEGVTGSLMVK
+1671 TGKREGVTGSLMVK

>member
-47 GPLWNIDN
+47 GPLWNIGN

-66 VVTINSGNV
+66 KVTINSGNV
-75 GGDVY
+75 SGDVY

-106 ILGGANNGAVTDN
+106 ILGGANNGAVTGN
-119 NVSISG
+119 KVSISG

-170 SHVIGNTVTISGGT
+170 SHLIGNTVTISGGT

-201 RVTLDGAASQTNV
+201 RVTLDGAASQANV

-271 GYVQNGSGAATGNSV
+271 GYVQNGNGAATGNSV

-318 ANWLLGGYSNSGDAS
+318 ANWLLGGYSDSGDVS
-333 GNRVEVSGGT
+333 GNSVNVSGGT

-358 TGNSVDFSNVTATY
+358 TGNSADFSNVTATY

-420 GSVTNNIY
+420 GSVANNIY

-455 YSANGNVI
+455 YSANGNVS
-463 GNSVTFNGGSVTNN
+463 GNS
-477 IYGGMSAAGLAQ
+477 I
-489 NNSVTMTNGSA
+489 
-500 KWLLGGYSANG
+500 
-511 NVIGNSVNVSGGTLT
+511 NVSGGTLT

-539 GNIVSISSGTVQ
+539 GNIVSISGGTVQ

-653 GVISGSGPITKT
+653 GVISGSGSITKA

-755 TLTLTG
+755 TLTL
-761 NNTYAG
+761 
-767 GTAINDGTLKGN
+767 
-779 IASGTDLSIAASA
+779 
-792 IYDGDNKARSVGGL
+792 
-806 NGGGKILNTDGL
+806 
-818 TVQSG
+818 
-823 DFAGIIDN
+823 
-831 SNTSLLKNGAGTLT
+831 
-845 LTGNNAYTGST
+845 
-856 TISEGTLKGNIAS
+856 
-869 GTDLSIA
+869 
-876 ASAIYDGDNKARSVG
+876 
-891 GLNGG
+891 
-896 GKILNTSGL
+896 
-905 TVQSGTFGG
+905 
-914 VIDNSNTSLIK
+914 
-925 TGAGTLTLTGNNAYT
+925 
-940 GGTTISEGTLK
+940 
-951 GNIASGTDLSIAASA
+951 
-966 TYDGDNKARSVGDL
+966 
-980 NGGGNIFNTDGLTVQ
+980 
-995 SGTFDGVI
+995 
-1003 DNSNT
+1003 
-1008 SLTKTGAGTLTL
+1008 
-1020 TGNNAYTGST
+1020 
-1030 TISEGTLKGNIA
+1030 
-1042 SGTDL
+1042 
-1047 SIAAS
+1047 
-1052 ATYDGA
+1052 
-1058 NKARSVGGLNG
+1058 
-1069 GGKILNTDGLTVQS
+1069 
-1083 GTFGGVIGNSNTSLI
+1083 
-1098 KTGAGTLTLTGT
+1098 
-1110 NAYTGSTTI
+1110 
-1119 SEGTL
+1119 
-1124 KGNIASGTDLSIADS
+1124 
-1139 ATYDGDNKARSVGGL
+1139 
-1154 NGAGNILNTDGLTVQ
+1154 
-1169 SGDFAGSI
+1169 
-1177 DNSNSG
+1177 
-1183 LTKTGAGTLTLSGTN
+1183 SGTN
-1198 TYTGMTTVRSGTLAL
+1198 TYTGMTTVRSGTLTL

-1235 NHSLD
+1235 NHSMD
-1240 NGILSVNGANGQ
+1240 NGILSVNGVNGQ

-1272 VHPTQP
+1272 VHPTQS
-1278 LLRVTGDADVSGS
+1278 LLRVTGDTDVSGS
-1291 ACNVGLAGGT
+1291 AYNVGLAGGT

-1408 DAERHGFAGFGALSG
+1408 DAERHGFAGFGVLSG

-1629 KTNGFDI
+1629 RTNGFDI

>member
-1 MTHRFRFTCTRLLPA
+1 M
-16 CALAALLVGP
+16 
-26 PGFAPSAN
+26 S
-34 AADVTYPGSNLDK
+34 
-47 GPLWNIDN
+47 
-55 SLFPAGSLSDN
+55 
-66 VVTINSGNV
+66 
-75 GGDVY
+75 GDVY

-106 ILGGANNGAVTDN
+106 ILGGANNGAVTGN
-119 NVSISG
+119 KVSISG

-146 NDVSISDSGSVTGNV
+146 NDVSIFDSGSVTGNV

-201 RVTLDGAASQTNV
+201 SVTLDGAASQANV

-247 ADGGQAQDN
+247 VDGGQAQDN
-256 HVTMSGGSVGEHLIG
+256 HVTMSGGAVGEHLIG
-271 GYVQNGSGAATGNSV
+271 GYVQNGNGAATGNSV

-318 ANWLLGGYSNSGDAS
+318 ANWLLGGYSDSGDAS

-440 SVTMTNGSAKWLLGG
+440 SVIMTNGSA
-455 YSANGNVI
+455 N
-463 GNSVTFNGGSVTNN
+463 
-477 IYGGMSAAGLAQ
+477 
-489 NNSVTMTNGSA
+489 
-500 KWLLGGYSANG
+500 WLLGGYSANG

-539 GNIVSISSGTVQ
+539 GNIVSISGGTVQ

-653 GVISGSGPITKT
+653 GVISGSGSITKT

-806 NGGGKILNTDGL
+806 NGGGKILNT
-818 TVQSG
+818 
-823 DFAGIIDN
+823 
-831 SNTSLLKNGAGTLT
+831 
-845 LTGNNAYTGST
+845 
-856 TISEGTLKGNIAS
+856 
-869 GTDLSIA
+869 
-876 ASAIYDGDNKARSVG
+876 
-891 GLNGG
+891 
-896 GKILNTSGL
+896 SGL

-914 VIDNSNTSLIK
+914 VIDNSNTSLI
-925 TGAGTLTLTGNNAYT
+925 
-940 GGTTISEGTLK
+940 
-951 GNIASGTDLSIAASA
+951 
-966 TYDGDNKARSVGDL
+966 
-980 NGGGNIFNTDGLTVQ
+980 
-995 SGTFDGVI
+995 
-1003 DNSNT
+1003 
-1008 SLTKTGAGTLTL
+1008 
-1020 TGNNAYTGST
+1020 
-1030 TISEGTLKGNIA
+1030 
-1042 SGTDL
+1042 
-1047 SIAAS
+1047 
-1052 ATYDGA
+1052 
-1058 NKARSVGGLNG
+1058 
-1069 GGKILNTDGLTVQS
+1069 
-1083 GTFGGVIGNSNTSLI
+1083 
-1098 KTGAGTLTLTGT
+1098 
-1110 NAYTGSTTI
+1110 
-1119 SEGTL
+1119 
-1124 KGNIASGTDLSIADS
+1124 
-1139 ATYDGDNKARSVGGL
+1139 
-1154 NGAGNILNTDGLTVQ
+1154 
-1169 SGDFAGSI
+1169 
-1177 DNSNSG
+1177 
-1183 LTKTGAGTLTLSGTN
+1183 KTGAGTLTLSGTN

-1240 NGILSVNGANGQ
+1240 NGILSVNGANSQ

-1291 ACNVGLAGGT
+1291 AYNVGLAGGT

-1348 DPTTRR
+1348 DPTTGR

-1365 RATDQSKALSEGFL
+1365 RATDQSKALPEGFL

-1497 MDFVNIGPGRF
+1497 MDFVNTGPGRF

>member
-1 MTHRFRFTCTRLLPA
+1 
-16 CALAALLVGP
+16 
-26 PGFAPSAN
+26 
-34 AADVTYPGSNLDK
+34 
-47 GPLWNIDN
+47 
-55 SLFPAGSLSDN
+55 
-66 VVTINSGNV
+66 
-75 GGDVY
+75 
-80 GNDVDAAFSPV
+80 
-91 SNNTVILS
+91 
-99 GGSVGGD
+99 
-106 ILGGANNGAVTDN
+106 
-119 NVSISG
+119 
-125 FGSVLG
+125 
-131 SVYGGYGAAEGTVNG
+131 
-146 NDVSISDSGSVTGNV
+146 
-161 LGGYSRSVN
+161 
-170 SHVIGNTVTISGGT
+170 
-184 VRDIYGGQ
+184 
-192 SGKGNALNN
+192 
-201 RVTLDGAASQTNV
+201 
-214 IYGGRVEQ
+214 
-222 GTARENAVVMKNGSV
+222 
-237 TLGIFGGIAT
+237 
-247 ADGGQAQDN
+247 
-256 HVTMSGGSVGEHLIG
+256 
-271 GYVQNGSGAATGNSV
+271 
-286 IFNGG
+286 
-291 SVTENVYGGRSVNG
+291 YGGRSVNG

-318 ANWLLGGYSNSGDAS
+318 ANWLLGGYSDSGDVS
-333 GNRVEVSGGT
+333 GNSVNVSGGT

-372 VQGGYSGSGSAT
+372 IQGGYSGSGSAT

-463 GNSVTFNGGSVTNN
+463 GNSVN
-477 IYGGMSAAGLAQ
+477 I
-489 NNSVTMTNGSA
+489 
-500 KWLLGGYSANG
+500 
-511 NVIGNSVNVSGGTLT
+511 SGGTLT

-539 GNIVSISSGTVQ
+539 GNIVSISGGTVQ

-653 GVISGSGPITKT
+653 GVISGSGSITKT

-684 SAGTLSIGSDTNI
+684 SAGTL
-697 GSGTNTIGNKGT
+697 
-709 LLLSGNGTYTNDWT
+709 
-723 LSGAGSAIA
+723 
-732 TDNNN
+732 
-737 TLSGVLSGN
+737 
-746 GGLTKTGAG
+746 
-755 TLTLTG
+755 
-761 NNTYAG
+761 
-767 GTAINDGTLKGN
+767 KGN
-779 IASGTDLSIAASA
+779 IASGTDLSIADSA

-806 NGGGKILNTDGL
+806 NGAGKILNTNGL

-856 TISEGTLKGNIAS
+856 TISEGTLKGSIAS

-876 ASAIYDGDNKARSVG
+876 DSAIYDGDNKARSVG

-896 GKILNTSGL
+896 GKILNTDGL
-905 TVQSGTFGG
+905 TVQSGDFAGI
-914 VIDNSNTSLIK
+914 IDNSNTSLTK
-925 TGAGTLTLTGNNAYT
+925 TGAGTLTLTRNNAYT

-951 GNIASGTDLSIAASA
+951 GNIASGTDLSIA
-966 TYDGDNKARSVGDL
+966 D
-980 NGGGNIFNTDGLTVQ
+980 
-995 SGTFDGVI
+995 
-1003 DNSNT
+1003 
-1008 SLTKTGAGTLTL
+1008 
-1020 TGNNAYTGST
+1020 
-1030 TISEGTLKGNIA
+1030 
-1042 SGTDL
+1042 
-1047 SIAAS
+1047 S

-1069 GGKILNTDGLTVQS
+1069 GGKILNT
-1083 GTFGGVIGNSNTSLI
+1083 N
-1098 KTGAGTLTLTGT
+1098 
-1110 NAYTGSTTI
+1110 
-1119 SEGTL
+1119 
-1124 KGNIASGTDLSIADS
+1124 
-1139 ATYDGDNKARSVGGL
+1139 
-1154 NGAGNILNTDGLTVQ
+1154 GLTVQ
-1169 SGDFAGSI
+1169 SGDFAGII
-1177 DNSNSG
+1177 DNSNTS
-1183 LTKTGAGTLTLSGTN
+1183 LLKTGAGTLTLSGTN

-1252 SAMYKGDL
+1252 SSMYKGDL

-1439 SLLTGLAW
+1439 SLLTGLSW

-1629 KTNGFDI
+1629 TTNGFDI
-1636 DAPNLRG
+1636 DAPNLHG
-1643 NTGIGELGLS
+1643 NTGIGELGIS

-1662 TIDLGVQGY
+1662 TVDLGVQGY
-1671 TGKHEGVTGSLMVK
+1671 TGKREGVTGSLMVK

>member
-47 GPLWNIDN
+47 GPLWNIGN

-66 VVTINSGNV
+66 KVTINSGNV
-75 GGDVY
+75 SGDVY

-106 ILGGANNGAVTDN
+106 ILGGANNGAVTGN
-119 NVSISG
+119 KVSISG

-146 NDVSISDSGSVTGNV
+146 NDVSIFDSGSVTGNV

-201 RVTLDGAASQTNV
+201 SVTLDGAASQANV

-247 ADGGQAQDN
+247 VDGGQAQDN
-256 HVTMSGGSVGEHLIG
+256 HVTMSGGAVGEHLIG
-271 GYVQNGSGAATGNSV
+271 GYVQNGNGAATGNSV

-318 ANWLLGGYSNSGDAS
+318 ANWLLGGYSDSGDAS

-440 SVTMTNGSAKWLLGG
+440 SVIMTNGSA
-455 YSANGNVI
+455 N
-463 GNSVTFNGGSVTNN
+463 
-477 IYGGMSAAGLAQ
+477 
-489 NNSVTMTNGSA
+489 
-500 KWLLGGYSANG
+500 WLLGGYSANG

-539 GNIVSISSGTVQ
+539 GNIVSISGGTVQ

-653 GVISGSGPITKT
+653 GVISGSGSITKT

-697 GSGTNTIGNKGT
+697 GSGTNTTGNKGT

-792 IYDGDNKARSVGGL
+792 
-806 NGGGKILNTDGL
+806 
-818 TVQSG
+818 
-823 DFAGIIDN
+823 
-831 SNTSLLKNGAGTLT
+831 
-845 LTGNNAYTGST
+845 
-856 TISEGTLKGNIAS
+856 
-869 GTDLSIA
+869 
-876 ASAIYDGDNKARSVG
+876 
-891 GLNGG
+891 
-896 GKILNTSGL
+896 
-905 TVQSGTFGG
+905 
-914 VIDNSNTSLIK
+914 
-925 TGAGTLTLTGNNAYT
+925 
-940 GGTTISEGTLK
+940 
-951 GNIASGTDLSIAASA
+951 
-966 TYDGDNKARSVGDL
+966 
-980 NGGGNIFNTDGLTVQ
+980 
-995 SGTFDGVI
+995 
-1003 DNSNT
+1003 
-1008 SLTKTGAGTLTL
+1008 
-1020 TGNNAYTGST
+1020 
-1030 TISEGTLKGNIA
+1030 
-1042 SGTDL
+1042 
-1047 SIAAS
+1047 
-1052 ATYDGA
+1052 TYDGA

-1098 KTGAGTLTLTGT
+1098 
-1110 NAYTGSTTI
+1110 
-1119 SEGTL
+1119 
-1124 KGNIASGTDLSIADS
+1124 
-1139 ATYDGDNKARSVGGL
+1139 
-1154 NGAGNILNTDGLTVQ
+1154 
-1169 SGDFAGSI
+1169 
-1177 DNSNSG
+1177 
-1183 LTKTGAGTLTLSGTN
+1183 KTGAGTLTLSGTN

-1240 NGILSVNGANGQ
+1240 NGILSVNGANSQ

-1291 ACNVGLAGGT
+1291 AYNVGLAGGT

-1348 DPTTRR
+1348 DPTTGR

-1365 RATDQSKALSEGFL
+1365 RATDQSKALPEGFL

-1497 MDFVNIGPGRF
+1497 MDFVNTGPGRF

>member
-146 NDVSISDSGSVTGNV
+146 NDVSIFDSGSVTGNV

-201 RVTLDGAASQTNV
+201 SVTLDGAASQANV

-256 HVTMSGGSVGEHLIG
+256 HVTMSGGAVGEHLIG

-318 ANWLLGGYSNSGDAS
+318 AKWLLGGYSNSGDAS

-463 GNSVTFNGGSVTNN
+463 GNSVN
-477 IYGGMSAAGLAQ
+477 I
-489 NNSVTMTNGSA
+489 
-500 KWLLGGYSANG
+500 
-511 NVIGNSVNVSGGTLT
+511 SGGTLT

-539 GNIVSISSGTVQ
+539 GNIVSISGGTVQ

-653 GVISGSGPITKT
+653 GVISGSGSITKT

-684 SAGTLSIGSDTNI
+684 SAGTLKGNI
-697 GSGTNTIGNKGT
+697 ASGTDLSIADSAIYDGDNKARSVGG
-709 LLLSGNGTYTNDWT
+709 LN
-723 LSGAGSAIA
+723 GAGKIL
-732 TDNNN
+732 N
-737 TLSGVLSGN
+737 TN
-746 GGLTKTGAG
+746 GLTVQSGDFAGIIDNSNTSLLKNGAG

-761 NNTYAG
+761 NNAYTG
-767 GTAINDGTLKGN
+767 STTISEGTLKGS

-831 SNTSLLKNGAGTLT
+831 SNTSLT
-845 LTGNNAYTGST
+845 
-856 TISEGTLKGNIAS
+856 
-869 GTDLSIA
+869 
-876 ASAIYDGDNKARSVG
+876 
-891 GLNGG
+891 
-896 GKILNTSGL
+896 
-905 TVQSGTFGG
+905 
-914 VIDNSNTSLIK
+914 K
-925 TGAGTLTLTGNNAYT
+925 TGAGTLTLTRNNAYT

-951 GNIASGTDLSIAASA
+951 GNIASGTDLSIA
-966 TYDGDNKARSVGDL
+966 D
-980 NGGGNIFNTDGLTVQ
+980 
-995 SGTFDGVI
+995 
-1003 DNSNT
+1003 
-1008 SLTKTGAGTLTL
+1008 
-1020 TGNNAYTGST
+1020 
-1030 TISEGTLKGNIA
+1030 
-1042 SGTDL
+1042 
-1047 SIAAS
+1047 S

-1069 GGKILNTDGLTVQS
+1069 GGKILNT
-1083 GTFGGVIGNSNTSLI
+1083 N
-1098 KTGAGTLTLTGT
+1098 
-1110 NAYTGSTTI
+1110 
-1119 SEGTL
+1119 
-1124 KGNIASGTDLSIADS
+1124 
-1139 ATYDGDNKARSVGGL
+1139 
-1154 NGAGNILNTDGLTVQ
+1154 GLTVQ
-1169 SGDFAGSI
+1169 SGDFAGII
-1177 DNSNSG
+1177 DNSNTS
-1183 LTKTGAGTLTLSGTN
+1183 LLKTGAGTLTLSGTN

-1252 SAMYKGDL
+1252 SSMYKGDL

-1439 SLLTGLAW
+1439 SLLTGLSW

-1629 KTNGFDI
+1629 TTNGFDI
-1636 DAPNLRG
+1636 DAPNLHG
-1643 NTGIGELGLS
+1643 NTGIGELGIS

-1662 TIDLGVQGY
+1662 TVDLGVQGY
-1671 TGKHEGVTGSLMVK
+1671 TGKREGVTGSLMVK

>member
-47 GPLWNIDN
+47 GPLWNIGN

-201 RVTLDGAASQTNV
+201 RVTLDGAASQANV

-271 GYVQNGSGAATGNSV
+271 GYVQNGNGAATGNSV

-318 ANWLLGGYSNSGDAS
+318 AKWLLGGYSNSGDAS

-389 LHSGTVQNNAF
+389 IRSGTVQNNAF
-400 GGYVDSGSGEASDN
+400 GGYVDSGSGEAS
-414 SVTFNG
+414 
-420 GSVTNNIY
+420 
-428 GGMSAAGLAQNN
+428 
-440 SVTMTNGSAKWLLGG
+440 
-455 YSANGNVI
+455 

-539 GNIVSISSGTVQ
+539 GNIVSISGGTVQ

-570 VNISGNADLSTATVA
+570 VNISGNADLSGAVVA
-585 GGISSS
+585 GGSSPDG
-591 DAFTGNTLNK
+591 DAFTDNTLNK
-601 NSDAAVHIARNFA
+601 NSDAAVHLARNFA
-614 SVNFGYSGNA
+614 SVNFGYSGTA

-653 GVISGSGPITKT
+653 GVISGSGSITKT

-755 TLTLTG
+755 TLTL
-761 NNTYAG
+761 
-767 GTAINDGTLKGN
+767 
-779 IASGTDLSIAASA
+779 
-792 IYDGDNKARSVGGL
+792 
-806 NGGGKILNTDGL
+806 
-818 TVQSG
+818 
-823 DFAGIIDN
+823 
-831 SNTSLLKNGAGTLT
+831 
-845 LTGNNAYTGST
+845 
-856 TISEGTLKGNIAS
+856 
-869 GTDLSIA
+869 
-876 ASAIYDGDNKARSVG
+876 
-891 GLNGG
+891 
-896 GKILNTSGL
+896 
-905 TVQSGTFGG
+905 
-914 VIDNSNTSLIK
+914 
-925 TGAGTLTLTGNNAYT
+925 
-940 GGTTISEGTLK
+940 
-951 GNIASGTDLSIAASA
+951 
-966 TYDGDNKARSVGDL
+966 
-980 NGGGNIFNTDGLTVQ
+980 
-995 SGTFDGVI
+995 
-1003 DNSNT
+1003 
-1008 SLTKTGAGTLTL
+1008 
-1020 TGNNAYTGST
+1020 
-1030 TISEGTLKGNIA
+1030 
-1042 SGTDL
+1042 
-1047 SIAAS
+1047 
-1052 ATYDGA
+1052 
-1058 NKARSVGGLNG
+1058 
-1069 GGKILNTDGLTVQS
+1069 
-1083 GTFGGVIGNSNTSLI
+1083 
-1098 KTGAGTLTLTGT
+1098 
-1110 NAYTGSTTI
+1110 
-1119 SEGTL
+1119 
-1124 KGNIASGTDLSIADS
+1124 
-1139 ATYDGDNKARSVGGL
+1139 
-1154 NGAGNILNTDGLTVQ
+1154 
-1169 SGDFAGSI
+1169 
-1177 DNSNSG
+1177 
-1183 LTKTGAGTLTLSGTN
+1183 SGTN

-1213 GSDLTSNQLTLYGGT
+1213 GSELTSNQLTLYGGT

-1240 NGILSVNGANGQ
+1240 NGILSVNGVNGQ

-1278 LLRVTGDADVSGS
+1278 LLRVTGDTDVSGS
-1291 ACNVGLAGGT
+1291 AYNVGLSGGT
-1301 SLASGSTLTLLEVD
+1301 SLAAGSTLTLLEVGAG
-1315 PDKTLT
+1315 KMLT
-1321 ANNLQ
+1321 ANNL
-1326 RGNGIVQ
+1326 RKGGGIVQ
-1333 IGSTVAHDITADVNL
+1333 IGSTVAHDITTDVAL
-1348 DPTTRR
+1348 DPTTGR
-1354 LNAVTAQVSPG
+1354 LSAVTAQVSPG

-1629 KTNGFDI
+1629 RTNGFDI

-1662 TIDLGVQGY
+1662 TVDLGVQGY

>member
-1 MTHRFRFTCTRLLPA
+1 
-16 CALAALLVGP
+16 
-26 PGFAPSAN
+26 
-34 AADVTYPGSNLDK
+34 
-47 GPLWNIDN
+47 
-55 SLFPAGSLSDN
+55 
-66 VVTINSGNV
+66 
-75 GGDVY
+75 
-80 GNDVDAAFSPV
+80 
-91 SNNTVILS
+91 
-99 GGSVGGD
+99 
-106 ILGGANNGAVTDN
+106 
-119 NVSISG
+119 
-125 FGSVLG
+125 
-131 SVYGGYGAAEGTVNG
+131 
-146 NDVSISDSGSVTGNV
+146 
-161 LGGYSRSVN
+161 
-170 SHVIGNTVTISGGT
+170 
-184 VRDIYGGQ
+184 
-192 SGKGNALNN
+192 
-201 RVTLDGAASQTNV
+201 
-214 IYGGRVEQ
+214 
-222 GTARENAVVMKNGSV
+222 
-237 TLGIFGGIAT
+237 
-247 ADGGQAQDN
+247 
-256 HVTMSGGSVGEHLIG
+256 MS
-271 GYVQNGSGAATGNSV
+271 GNSV
-286 IFNGG
+286 N
-291 SVTENVYGGRSVNG
+291 
-305 PAQNNSVT
+305 
-313 MTNGS
+313 
-318 ANWLLGGYSNSGDAS
+318 
-333 GNRVEVSGGT
+333 VSGGT

-428 GGMSAAGLAQNN
+428 GGMSAAGPAQNN
-440 SVTMTNGSAKWLLGG
+440 SVTMTNGSANWLLGG
-455 YSANGNVI
+455 YSDSGDV
-463 GNSVTFNGGSVTNN
+463 S
-477 IYGGMSAAGLAQ
+477 
-489 NNSVTMTNGSA
+489 
-500 KWLLGGYSANG
+500 
-511 NVIGNSVNVSGGTLT
+511 GNSVNVSGGTLT

-539 GNIVSISSGTVQ
+539 GNIVSISGGTVQ

-570 VNISGNADLSTATVA
+570 VNISGNADLSGAVVA
-585 GGISSS
+585 GGSSPDG

-601 NSDAAVHIARNFA
+601 NSDAAVNIARNFA
-614 SVNFGYSGNA
+614 SVIFGYSGTA

-653 GVISGSGPITKT
+653 GVISGSGSITKT

-755 TLTLTG
+755 TLTL
-761 NNTYAG
+761 
-767 GTAINDGTLKGN
+767 
-779 IASGTDLSIAASA
+779 
-792 IYDGDNKARSVGGL
+792 
-806 NGGGKILNTDGL
+806 
-818 TVQSG
+818 
-823 DFAGIIDN
+823 
-831 SNTSLLKNGAGTLT
+831 
-845 LTGNNAYTGST
+845 
-856 TISEGTLKGNIAS
+856 
-869 GTDLSIA
+869 
-876 ASAIYDGDNKARSVG
+876 
-891 GLNGG
+891 
-896 GKILNTSGL
+896 
-905 TVQSGTFGG
+905 
-914 VIDNSNTSLIK
+914 
-925 TGAGTLTLTGNNAYT
+925 
-940 GGTTISEGTLK
+940 
-951 GNIASGTDLSIAASA
+951 
-966 TYDGDNKARSVGDL
+966 
-980 NGGGNIFNTDGLTVQ
+980 
-995 SGTFDGVI
+995 
-1003 DNSNT
+1003 
-1008 SLTKTGAGTLTL
+1008 
-1020 TGNNAYTGST
+1020 
-1030 TISEGTLKGNIA
+1030 
-1042 SGTDL
+1042 
-1047 SIAAS
+1047 
-1052 ATYDGA
+1052 
-1058 NKARSVGGLNG
+1058 
-1069 GGKILNTDGLTVQS
+1069 
-1083 GTFGGVIGNSNTSLI
+1083 
-1098 KTGAGTLTLTGT
+1098 
-1110 NAYTGSTTI
+1110 
-1119 SEGTL
+1119 
-1124 KGNIASGTDLSIADS
+1124 
-1139 ATYDGDNKARSVGGL
+1139 
-1154 NGAGNILNTDGLTVQ
+1154 
-1169 SGDFAGSI
+1169 
-1177 DNSNSG
+1177 
-1183 LTKTGAGTLTLSGTN
+1183 SGTN

-1235 NHSLD
+1235 NHNLD
-1240 NGILSVNGANGQ
+1240 NGILSVNGANSQ
-1252 SAMYKGDL
+1252 NAMYKGDL

-1348 DPTTRR
+1348 DPTTGR

-1365 RATDQSKALSEGFL
+1365 RATDQSKALPEGFL

-1629 KTNGFDI
+1629 RTNGFDI

>member
-16 CALAALLVGP
+16 CALAALLAGP

-34 AADVTYPGSNLDK
+34 AADITYPGSSLDK
-47 GPLWNIDN
+47 SPLWQAINDC
-55 SLFPAGSLSDN
+55 LFPAGSLSDN
-66 VVTINSGNV
+66 KVTINSGNV
-75 GGDVY
+75 SGDVY

-119 NVSISG
+119 KVSISG

-131 SVYGGYGAAEGTVNG
+131 SVYGGHGAAEGTVNG
-146 NDVSISDSGSVTGNV
+146 NDVSIFDSGSVTGNV

-201 RVTLDGAASQTNV
+201 SVTLDGAASQANV

-222 GTARENAVVMKNGSV
+222 GTARENAVVMKNGNV
-237 TLGIFGGIAT
+237 ALGIFGGIAT

-256 HVTMSGGSVGEHLIG
+256 HVTMSGGAVGEHLIG

-318 ANWLLGGYSNSGDAS
+318 AKWLLGGYSNSGDAS

-389 LHSGTVQNNAF
+389 IRSGTVQNNAF
-400 GGYVDSGSGEASDN
+400 GGYVDSGSGEAS
-414 SVTFNG
+414 
-420 GSVTNNIY
+420 
-428 GGMSAAGLAQNN
+428 
-440 SVTMTNGSAKWLLGG
+440 
-455 YSANGNVI
+455 

-539 GNIVSISSGTVQ
+539 GNIVSIIGGTVQ

-570 VNISGNADLSTATVA
+570 VNISGNADLSGAVVA
-585 GGISSS
+585 GGSSPDG
-591 DAFTGNTLNK
+591 DAFTDNTLNK

-614 SVNFGYSGNA
+614 SVNFGYSGTA

-653 GVISGSGPITKT
+653 GVISGSGSITKT

-723 LSGAGSAIA
+723 LSGAGSTIA

-746 GGLTKTGAG
+746 G
-755 TLTLTG
+755 
-761 NNTYAG
+761 
-767 GTAINDGTLKGN
+767 
-779 IASGTDLSIAASA
+779 
-792 IYDGDNKARSVGGL
+792 
-806 NGGGKILNTDGL
+806 
-818 TVQSG
+818 
-823 DFAGIIDN
+823 
-831 SNTSLLKNGAGTLT
+831 
-845 LTGNNAYTGST
+845 
-856 TISEGTLKGNIAS
+856 
-869 GTDLSIA
+869 
-876 ASAIYDGDNKARSVG
+876 
-891 GLNGG
+891 
-896 GKILNTSGL
+896 
-905 TVQSGTFGG
+905 
-914 VIDNSNTSLIK
+914 
-925 TGAGTLTLTGNNAYT
+925 
-940 GGTTISEGTLK
+940 
-951 GNIASGTDLSIAASA
+951 
-966 TYDGDNKARSVGDL
+966 
-980 NGGGNIFNTDGLTVQ
+980 
-995 SGTFDGVI
+995 
-1003 DNSNT
+1003 
-1008 SLTKTGAGTLTL
+1008 
-1020 TGNNAYTGST
+1020 
-1030 TISEGTLKGNIA
+1030 
-1042 SGTDL
+1042 
-1047 SIAAS
+1047 
-1052 ATYDGA
+1052 
-1058 NKARSVGGLNG
+1058 
-1069 GGKILNTDGLTVQS
+1069 
-1083 GTFGGVIGNSNTSLI
+1083 
-1098 KTGAGTLTLTGT
+1098 
-1110 NAYTGSTTI
+1110 
-1119 SEGTL
+1119 
-1124 KGNIASGTDLSIADS
+1124 
-1139 ATYDGDNKARSVGGL
+1139 
-1154 NGAGNILNTDGLTVQ
+1154 
-1169 SGDFAGSI
+1169 
-1177 DNSNSG
+1177 G

-1228 VFDRGSH
+1228 VFNRGSH

-1629 KTNGFDI
+1629 RTNGFDI

-1653 LTPSADLPL
+1653 LTPSTDLPL
-1662 TIDLGVQGY
+1662 TVDLGVQGY

>member
-47 GPLWNIDN
+47 GPLWNIGN

-106 ILGGANNGAVTDN
+106 ILGGANNGAVTGN
-119 NVSISG
+119 KVSISG

-131 SVYGGYGAAEGTVNG
+131 SVYGGYGAAEGTVSG
-146 NDVSISDSGSVTGNV
+146 NNVSIFDSGSVNRNV

-201 RVTLDGAASQTNV
+201 SVTLDGAASQANV

-247 ADGGQAQDN
+247 VDGGQAQDN
-256 HVTMSGGSVGEHLIG
+256 HVTMSGGSVGQHLIG

-318 ANWLLGGYSNSGDAS
+318 ANWLLGGYSDSGDAS

-389 LHSGTVQNNAF
+389 IRSGTVQNNAF

-428 GGMSAAGLAQNN
+428 GGMSAAGLAQSNR
-440 SVTMTNGSAKWLLGG
+440 VIMTNGSANWLLGG
-455 YSANGNVI
+455 YSDSGDV
-463 GNSVTFNGGSVTNN
+463 S
-477 IYGGMSAAGLAQ
+477 
-489 NNSVTMTNGSA
+489 
-500 KWLLGGYSANG
+500 
-511 NVIGNSVNVSGGTLT
+511 GNSVNVSGGTLT

-539 GNIVSISSGTVQ
+539 GNIVSISGGTVQ

-570 VNISGNADLSTATVA
+570 VNISGNTDLSTATVA

-624 NIGELD
+624 NIGGLE
-630 STPTGSALS
+630 SAPTGSTLS

-653 GVISGSGPITKT
+653 GVISGSGSITKA

-755 TLTLTG
+755 TLTL
-761 NNTYAG
+761 
-767 GTAINDGTLKGN
+767 
-779 IASGTDLSIAASA
+779 
-792 IYDGDNKARSVGGL
+792 
-806 NGGGKILNTDGL
+806 
-818 TVQSG
+818 
-823 DFAGIIDN
+823 
-831 SNTSLLKNGAGTLT
+831 
-845 LTGNNAYTGST
+845 
-856 TISEGTLKGNIAS
+856 
-869 GTDLSIA
+869 
-876 ASAIYDGDNKARSVG
+876 
-891 GLNGG
+891 
-896 GKILNTSGL
+896 
-905 TVQSGTFGG
+905 
-914 VIDNSNTSLIK
+914 
-925 TGAGTLTLTGNNAYT
+925 
-940 GGTTISEGTLK
+940 
-951 GNIASGTDLSIAASA
+951 
-966 TYDGDNKARSVGDL
+966 
-980 NGGGNIFNTDGLTVQ
+980 
-995 SGTFDGVI
+995 
-1003 DNSNT
+1003 
-1008 SLTKTGAGTLTL
+1008 
-1020 TGNNAYTGST
+1020 
-1030 TISEGTLKGNIA
+1030 
-1042 SGTDL
+1042 
-1047 SIAAS
+1047 
-1052 ATYDGA
+1052 
-1058 NKARSVGGLNG
+1058 
-1069 GGKILNTDGLTVQS
+1069 
-1083 GTFGGVIGNSNTSLI
+1083 
-1098 KTGAGTLTLTGT
+1098 
-1110 NAYTGSTTI
+1110 
-1119 SEGTL
+1119 
-1124 KGNIASGTDLSIADS
+1124 
-1139 ATYDGDNKARSVGGL
+1139 
-1154 NGAGNILNTDGLTVQ
+1154 
-1169 SGDFAGSI
+1169 
-1177 DNSNSG
+1177 
-1183 LTKTGAGTLTLSGTN
+1183 SGTN

-1213 GSDLTSNQLTLYGGT
+1213 GSDLTSNQITLYGGT

>member
-119 NVSISG
+119 NVAISG

-146 NDVSISDSGSVTGNV
+146 NDVSIFDSGSVTGNV

-201 RVTLDGAASQTNV
+201 SVTLDGAASQANV

-256 HVTMSGGSVGEHLIG
+256 HVTMSGGAVGEHLIG

-318 ANWLLGGYSNSGDAS
+318 AKWLLGGYSNSGDVS

-463 GNSVTFNGGSVTNN
+463 GNS
-477 IYGGMSAAGLAQ
+477 I
-489 NNSVTMTNGSA
+489 
-500 KWLLGGYSANG
+500 
-511 NVIGNSVNVSGGTLT
+511 NVSGGTLT

-539 GNIVSISSGTVQ
+539 GNIVSISGGTVQ

-653 GVISGSGPITKT
+653 GVISGSGSITKA

-779 IASGTDLSIAASA
+779 IASGTDLSIADSATYDGANAARSVGGLNGGGKLLNTSGLTVQSGDFAGIIDNSNTSLTKTGAGTLTLTGNNAYTGSTTISDGTLKGNIASGTDLSIADSA

-806 NGGGKILNTDGL
+806 NGAGKILNTNGL

-905 TVQSGTFGG
+905 TVQSGDF
-914 VIDNSNTSLIK
+914 
-925 TGAGTLTLTGNNAYT
+925 AG
-940 GGTTISEGTLK
+940 I
-951 GNIASGTDLSIAASA
+951 
-966 TYDGDNKARSVGDL
+966 
-980 NGGGNIFNTDGLTVQ
+980 
-995 SGTFDGVI
+995 I

-1008 SLTKTGAGTLTL
+1008 SLTKTGT
-1020 TGNNAYTGST
+1020 
-1030 TISEGTLKGNIA
+1030 
-1042 SGTDL
+1042 
-1047 SIAAS
+1047 
-1052 ATYDGA
+1052 
-1058 NKARSVGGLNG
+1058 
-1069 GGKILNTDGLTVQS
+1069 
-1083 GTFGGVIGNSNTSLI
+1083 
-1098 KTGAGTLTLTGT
+1098 
-1110 NAYTGSTTI
+1110 
-1119 SEGTL
+1119 
-1124 KGNIASGTDLSIADS
+1124 
-1139 ATYDGDNKARSVGGL
+1139 
-1154 NGAGNILNTDGLTVQ
+1154 
-1169 SGDFAGSI
+1169 
-1177 DNSNSG
+1177 
-1183 LTKTGAGTLTLSGTN
+1183 GTLTLSGTN

-1439 SLLTGLAW
+1439 SLLTGLSW

-1629 KTNGFDI
+1629 TTNGFDI
-1636 DAPNLRG
+1636 DAPNLHG

>member
-47 GPLWNIDN
+47 GPLWNIGN

-146 NDVSISDSGSVTGNV
+146 NDVSIFDSGSVTGNV

-201 RVTLDGAASQTNV
+201 SVTLDGAASQANV

-256 HVTMSGGSVGEHLIG
+256 HVTMSGGAVGEHLIG

-318 ANWLLGGYSNSGDAS
+318 AKWLLGGYSNSGDAS

-389 LHSGTVQNNAF
+389 IRSGTVQNNAF
-400 GGYVDSGSGEASDN
+400 GGYVDSGSGEAS
-414 SVTFNG
+414 
-420 GSVTNNIY
+420 
-428 GGMSAAGLAQNN
+428 
-440 SVTMTNGSAKWLLGG
+440 
-455 YSANGNVI
+455 

-539 GNIVSISSGTVQ
+539 GNIVSISGGTVQ

-570 VNISGNADLSTATVA
+570 VNISGNADLSGAVVA
-585 GGISSS
+585 GGSSPDG
-591 DAFTGNTLNK
+591 DAFTDNTLNK

-614 SVNFGYSGNA
+614 SVNFGYSGTA

-653 GVISGSGPITKT
+653 GVISGSGSITKT

-723 LSGAGSAIA
+723 LSGAGSTIA

-746 GGLTKTGAG
+746 G
-755 TLTLTG
+755 
-761 NNTYAG
+761 
-767 GTAINDGTLKGN
+767 
-779 IASGTDLSIAASA
+779 
-792 IYDGDNKARSVGGL
+792 
-806 NGGGKILNTDGL
+806 
-818 TVQSG
+818 
-823 DFAGIIDN
+823 
-831 SNTSLLKNGAGTLT
+831 
-845 LTGNNAYTGST
+845 
-856 TISEGTLKGNIAS
+856 
-869 GTDLSIA
+869 
-876 ASAIYDGDNKARSVG
+876 
-891 GLNGG
+891 
-896 GKILNTSGL
+896 
-905 TVQSGTFGG
+905 
-914 VIDNSNTSLIK
+914 
-925 TGAGTLTLTGNNAYT
+925 
-940 GGTTISEGTLK
+940 
-951 GNIASGTDLSIAASA
+951 
-966 TYDGDNKARSVGDL
+966 
-980 NGGGNIFNTDGLTVQ
+980 
-995 SGTFDGVI
+995 
-1003 DNSNT
+1003 
-1008 SLTKTGAGTLTL
+1008 
-1020 TGNNAYTGST
+1020 
-1030 TISEGTLKGNIA
+1030 
-1042 SGTDL
+1042 
-1047 SIAAS
+1047 
-1052 ATYDGA
+1052 
-1058 NKARSVGGLNG
+1058 
-1069 GGKILNTDGLTVQS
+1069 
-1083 GTFGGVIGNSNTSLI
+1083 
-1098 KTGAGTLTLTGT
+1098 
-1110 NAYTGSTTI
+1110 
-1119 SEGTL
+1119 
-1124 KGNIASGTDLSIADS
+1124 
-1139 ATYDGDNKARSVGGL
+1139 
-1154 NGAGNILNTDGLTVQ
+1154 
-1169 SGDFAGSI
+1169 
-1177 DNSNSG
+1177 G

-1629 KTNGFDI
+1629 RTNGFDI

-1662 TIDLGVQGY
+1662 TVDLGVQGY
-1671 TGKHEGVTGSLMVK
+1671 TGKREGVTGSLMVK

>member
-146 NDVSISDSGSVTGNV
+146 NDVSIFDSGSVTGNV

-201 RVTLDGAASQTNV
+201 SVTLDGAVSQANV

-318 ANWLLGGYSNSGDAS
+318 ANWLLGGYSDSGDVS
-333 GNRVEVSGGT
+333 GNSVNVSGGT

-455 YSANGNVI
+455 YSSNGNVI
-463 GNSVTFNGGSVTNN
+463 GNS
-477 IYGGMSAAGLAQ
+477 I
-489 NNSVTMTNGSA
+489 
-500 KWLLGGYSANG
+500 
-511 NVIGNSVNVSGGTLT
+511 NVSGGTLT

-539 GNIVSISSGTVQ
+539 GNIVSISGGTVQ

-653 GVISGSGPITKT
+653 GVISGSGSITKA

-746 GGLTKTGAG
+746 GGLTKKGG
-755 TLTLTG
+755 GILTLTG
-761 NNTYAG
+761 NNAYTG
-767 GTAINDGTLKGN
+767 STTISEGTLKGN

-831 SNTSLLKNGAGTLT
+831 SNTSL
-845 LTGNNAYTGST
+845 
-856 TISEGTLKGNIAS
+856 
-869 GTDLSIA
+869 
-876 ASAIYDGDNKARSVG
+876 
-891 GLNGG
+891 
-896 GKILNTSGL
+896 
-905 TVQSGTFGG
+905 
-914 VIDNSNTSLIK
+914 
-925 TGAGTLTLTGNNAYT
+925 
-940 GGTTISEGTLK
+940 
-951 GNIASGTDLSIAASA
+951 
-966 TYDGDNKARSVGDL
+966 
-980 NGGGNIFNTDGLTVQ
+980 
-995 SGTFDGVI
+995 
-1003 DNSNT
+1003 
-1008 SLTKTGAGTLTL
+1008 
-1020 TGNNAYTGST
+1020 
-1030 TISEGTLKGNIA
+1030 
-1042 SGTDL
+1042 
-1047 SIAAS
+1047 
-1052 ATYDGA
+1052 
-1058 NKARSVGGLNG
+1058 
-1069 GGKILNTDGLTVQS
+1069 
-1083 GTFGGVIGNSNTSLI
+1083 
-1098 KTGAGTLTLTGT
+1098 
-1110 NAYTGSTTI
+1110 
-1119 SEGTL
+1119 
-1124 KGNIASGTDLSIADS
+1124 
-1139 ATYDGDNKARSVGGL
+1139 
-1154 NGAGNILNTDGLTVQ
+1154 
-1169 SGDFAGSI
+1169 
-1177 DNSNSG
+1177 
-1183 LTKTGAGTLTLSGTN
+1183 TKTGAGTLTLSGTN

-1235 NHSLD
+1235 NHNLD
-1240 NGILSVNGANGQ
+1240 NGILSVNGANSQ
-1252 SAMYKGDL
+1252 NAMYKGDL

-1291 ACNVGLAGGT
+1291 TYNVGLSGGT
-1301 SLASGSTLTLLEVD
+1301 SLAAGSTLTLLEVGAG
-1315 PDKTLT
+1315 KMLT
-1321 ANNLQ
+1321 ANNL
-1326 RGNGIVQ
+1326 RKGGGIVQ
-1333 IGSTVAHDITADVNL
+1333 IGSTVAHDITTDVAL
-1348 DPTTRR
+1348 DPTTGR

-1365 RATDQSKALSEGFL
+1365 RATDQSKALPKGFL

-1629 KTNGFDI
+1629 RTNGFDI

-1662 TIDLGVQGY
+1662 TVDLGVQGY

>member
-47 GPLWNIDN
+47 GPLWNIGN

-66 VVTINSGNV
+66 KVTINSGNV
-75 GGDVY
+75 SGDVY

-106 ILGGANNGAVTDN
+106 ILGGANNGAVTGN
-119 NVSISG
+119 KVSISG

-318 ANWLLGGYSNSGDAS
+318 ANWLLGGYSDSGD
-333 GNRVEVSGGT
+333 VS
-343 LSGGVNGGETTSGNA
+343 
-358 TGNSVDFSNVTATY
+358 
-372 VQGGYSGSGSAT
+372 
-384 GNSLA
+384 
-389 LHSGTVQNNAF
+389 
-400 GGYVDSGSGEASDN
+400 
-414 SVTFNG
+414 
-420 GSVTNNIY
+420 
-428 GGMSAAGLAQNN
+428 
-440 SVTMTNGSAKWLLGG
+440 
-455 YSANGNVI
+455 
-463 GNSVTFNGGSVTNN
+463 
-477 IYGGMSAAGLAQ
+477 
-489 NNSVTMTNGSA
+489 
-500 KWLLGGYSANG
+500 
-511 NVIGNSVNVSGGTLT
+511 GNSVNVSGGTLT

-539 GNIVSISSGTVQ
+539 GNIVSISGGTVQ

-570 VNISGNADLSTATVA
+570 VNISGNADLSGAVVA
-585 GGISSS
+585 GGSSPDG

-601 NSDAAVHIARNFA
+601 NSDAAVNIARNFA
-614 SVNFGYSGNA
+614 SVIFGYSGTA

-653 GVISGSGPITKT
+653 GVISGSGSITKT

-723 LSGAGSAIA
+723 LSGEGSAIA

-746 GGLTKTGAG
+746 GGLTKTGTG

-779 IASGTDLSIAASA
+779 IASGTDLSIAAGA
-792 IYDGDNKARSVGGL
+792 IYDGDNKARSVDGL
-806 NGGGKILNTDGL
+806 NGGGKLLNTSGL

-823 DFAGIIDN
+823 DFAGI
-831 SNTSLLKNGAGTLT
+831 
-845 LTGNNAYTGST
+845 
-856 TISEGTLKGNIAS
+856 
-869 GTDLSIA
+869 
-876 ASAIYDGDNKARSVG
+876 
-891 GLNGG
+891 
-896 GKILNTSGL
+896 
-905 TVQSGTFGG
+905 
-914 VIDNSNTSLIK
+914 
-925 TGAGTLTLTGNNAYT
+925 
-940 GGTTISEGTLK
+940 
-951 GNIASGTDLSIAASA
+951 
-966 TYDGDNKARSVGDL
+966 
-980 NGGGNIFNTDGLTVQ
+980 
-995 SGTFDGVI
+995 I

-1047 SIAAS
+1047 SIADN

-1069 GGKILNTDGLTVQS
+1069 GGKILNTDGLTVQN
-1083 GTFGGVIGNSNTSLI
+1083 GTFGGVIDNSNTS
-1098 KTGAGTLTLTGT
+1098 
-1110 NAYTGSTTI
+1110 
-1119 SEGTL
+1119 
-1124 KGNIASGTDLSIADS
+1124 
-1139 ATYDGDNKARSVGGL
+1139 
-1154 NGAGNILNTDGLTVQ
+1154 
-1169 SGDFAGSI
+1169 
-1177 DNSNSG
+1177 

-1235 NHSLD
+1235 NHNLD
-1240 NGILSVNGANGQ
+1240 NGILSVNGANSQ

-1278 LLRVTGDADVSGS
+1278 LLRVTGDTDVSGS
-1291 ACNVGLAGGT
+1291 AYNVGLSGGT
-1301 SLASGSTLTLLEVD
+1301 SLAAGSTLTLLEVGAG
-1315 PDKTLT
+1315 KMLT
-1321 ANNLQ
+1321 ANNL
-1326 RGNGIVQ
+1326 RKGGGIVQ
-1333 IGSTVAHDITADVNL
+1333 IGSTVAHDITTDVAL

-1609 HVAPYIGAAWEH
+1609 HVSPYIGAAWEH

-1662 TIDLGVQGY
+1662 TVDLGVQGY
-1671 TGKHEGVTGSLMVK
+1671 TGKREGVTGSLMVK

>member
-119 NVSISG
+119 NVAISG

-146 NDVSISDSGSVTGNV
+146 NDVSIFDSGSVTGNV

-201 RVTLDGAASQTNV
+201 RVTLDGAASQANV

-256 HVTMSGGSVGEHLIG
+256 HVTMSGGAVGEHLIG

-318 ANWLLGGYSNSGDAS
+318 AKWLLGGYSNSGDAS

-389 LHSGTVQNNAF
+389 IRSGTVQNNAF
-400 GGYVDSGSGEASDN
+400 GGYVDSGSGEAS
-414 SVTFNG
+414 
-420 GSVTNNIY
+420 
-428 GGMSAAGLAQNN
+428 
-440 SVTMTNGSAKWLLGG
+440 
-455 YSANGNVI
+455 
-463 GNSVTFNGGSVTNN
+463 GNSVTFNGGSVANN

-539 GNIVSISSGTVQ
+539 GNIVSISGGTVQ
-551 SNVNGGFV
+551 NNVNGGFV
-559 ASGSGKATGNI
+559 ASGSGKTTGNI
-570 VNISGNADLSTATVA
+570 VNISGNADLSGAVVA
-585 GGISSS
+585 GGSSPDG
-591 DAFTGNTLNK
+591 DAFTDNTLNK
-601 NSDAAVHIARNFA
+601 NSDATVNIARNFA
-614 SVNFGYSGNA
+614 SVNFGYSGTA

-653 GVISGSGPITKT
+653 GVISGSGSMTKA

-746 GGLTKTGAG
+746 GGLTKTGTG

-823 DFAGIIDN
+823 DFAG
-831 SNTSLLKNGAGTLT
+831 
-845 LTGNNAYTGST
+845 
-856 TISEGTLKGNIAS
+856 
-869 GTDLSIA
+869 
-876 ASAIYDGDNKARSVG
+876 
-891 GLNGG
+891 
-896 GKILNTSGL
+896 
-905 TVQSGTFGG
+905 F
-914 VIDNSNTSLIK
+914 
-925 TGAGTLTLTGNNAYT
+925 
-940 GGTTISEGTLK
+940 
-951 GNIASGTDLSIAASA
+951 
-966 TYDGDNKARSVGDL
+966 
-980 NGGGNIFNTDGLTVQ
+980 
-995 SGTFDGVI
+995 I

-1008 SLTKTGAGTLTL
+1008 SLT
-1020 TGNNAYTGST
+1020 
-1030 TISEGTLKGNIA
+1030 
-1042 SGTDL
+1042 
-1047 SIAAS
+1047 
-1052 ATYDGA
+1052 
-1058 NKARSVGGLNG
+1058 
-1069 GGKILNTDGLTVQS
+1069 
-1083 GTFGGVIGNSNTSLI
+1083 

-1213 GSDLTSNQLTLYGGT
+1213 GNDLTSNQLTLYGGT

-1291 ACNVGLAGGT
+1291 AYNVGLSGGT
-1301 SLASGSTLTLLEVD
+1301 SLAAGSTLTLLEVGAG
-1315 PDKTLT
+1315 KMLT
-1321 ANNLQ
+1321 ANNL
-1326 RGNGIVQ
+1326 RKGGGIVQ
-1333 IGSTVAHDITADVNL
+1333 IGSTVAHDITTDVAL
-1348 DPTTRR
+1348 DPTTGR

-1662 TIDLGVQGY
+1662 TVDLGVQGY